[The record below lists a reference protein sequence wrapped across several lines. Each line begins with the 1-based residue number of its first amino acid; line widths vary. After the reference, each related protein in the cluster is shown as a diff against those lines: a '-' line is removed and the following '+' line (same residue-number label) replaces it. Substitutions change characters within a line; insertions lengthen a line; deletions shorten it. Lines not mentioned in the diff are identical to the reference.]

1 MIYQSEINKI
11 LYIKVLIL
19 VMFTKTINLQK
30 ACEVCGNNTYT
41 EDESGYYVCQ
51 TCGVVSQMRCADE
64 MEIDAFGLGLSKL
77 KSKNIDHNSS
87 DYDDVDD
94 NFDIDNGSVCN
105 SSMDDEN
112 ETNIYTNVNT
122 RQTSR
127 MGDNSSVW
135 SRKSSRSKNI
145 KIEKSLNE
153 ILLDGQRN
161 FQNIFNC
168 IGTEYGNKLNEEEK
182 KELIETTKG
191 NWFNYIKNEYEIQEN
206 NENSL
211 FGRGRRINLKVA
223 RSRTNTI
230 DEVENKNYF
239 ASKSLDTKKIKRKIK
254 EQMKTRR
261 VKSRNVLYAYDNEEE
276 NKNTTRKELY
286 KKFIEEY
293 DQVVNFIRT
302 DDVIREKCKL
312 NNFDLSKVSHT
323 ISYEQIIK
331 ICIMLNINLSQ
342 SDKNSFEDLIHKIF
356 LSQSLNYQTTHSY
369 TFDSQKSTLT
379 GDFYLSILYRS
390 FNSLR
395 KFPLV
400 SYELENKFKS
410 FDTIRTLNISDLKMF
425 RYFNY
430 VKYIKLINE
439 IDKTDIFLFHRAELI
454 LKYII
459 IDILNCKQEFFD
471 MCVGILNKIKPRVI
485 KFMGKIY
492 AIEHICLGVF
502 LFALKVFY
510 GLNDLPYLGL
520 FSALIK
526 SNGLRF
532 NNDLVNQFVD
542 VYDKFTKDDK
552 ICDVYRNNKTQLD
565 VINRLNELCEKEE
578 DNQIITVNLKLKQ
591 NYSKEYKEKYLKI
604 YDECILRDVENS
616 YSLKNI
622 KELQTK
628 FMKFKSKNAPSSN
641 APTFKV
647 KFSEK
652 FLKKQ
657 KTHNIEKNSNKLN
670 SFFTEEIDFYKTLDD
685 PTDVE
690 FPLPCDTYVRYQR
703 HAHKFEGVDYKS
715 GELVMLYFISK
726 YFKVDFS
733 SLKSLMKFTERV
745 MENEP
750 EDA

>member
-1 MIYQSEINKI
+1 
-11 LYIKVLIL
+11 
-19 VMFTKTINLQK
+19 MFTKTINLQK

-87 DYDDVDD
+87 DYDDVDE
-94 NFDIDNGSVCN
+94 NFDLDNGSVCN

-127 MGDNSSVW
+127 AGDNSSVW

-161 FQNIFNC
+161 FQNIFNTL
-168 IGTEYGNKLNEEEK
+168 GAEFGGKLSQEEK
-182 KELIETTKG
+182 KELIETTKE
-191 NWFNYIKNEYEIQEN
+191 NWFDYIKNEYDIQEN

-211 FGRGRRINLKVA
+211 FGRGRRMNLKVA

-239 ASKSLDTKKIKRKIK
+239 ASKSLDAKKTKRKIK
-254 EQMKTRR
+254 EQMRTRR
-261 VKSRNVLYAYDNEEE
+261 VKSRNVLCAYDNEDDT
-276 NKNTTRKELY
+276 KNTSRKELY

-312 NNFDLSKVSHT
+312 SNFDLSKVTHT

-369 TFDSQKSTLT
+369 SFDSQRSTLT

-410 FDTIRTLNISDLKMF
+410 FDSIRSLSISDLKMF

-430 VKYIKLINE
+430 EKYIKLINQ
-439 IDKTDIFLFHRAELI
+439 IDKNDFFLFHRAELI

-471 MCVGILNKIKPRVI
+471 MCVRILNKIKPRVI

-502 LFALKVFY
+502 LFALKIFY
-510 GLNDLPYLGL
+510 GLNDLPYLSL
-520 FSALIK
+520 FSALVK
-526 SNGLRF
+526 NNNFSF
-532 NNDLVNQFVD
+532 NNDLVNKFID
-542 VYDKFTKDDK
+542 AYDKITKGDK
-552 ICDVYRNNKTQLD
+552 LCDVYRNNRTQID
-565 VINRLNELCEKEE
+565 VINRLNELSEKKE
-578 DNQIITVNLKLKQ
+578 DNEILTVNVQLKK
-591 NYSKEYKEKYLKI
+591 NFTNEFKEKYLKI
-604 YDECILRDVENS
+604 YYECILRDVENS

-622 KELQTK
+622 NELHSK
-628 FMKFKSKNAPSSN
+628 FMKFKTKQAPSLLK
-641 APTFKV
+641 PTFKV

-652 FLKKQ
+652 FLKKKQ
-657 KTHNIEKNSNKLN
+657 SRSTVNNSNKIN
-670 SFFTEEIDFYKTLDD
+670 SFFSEEIDFYNTL
-685 PTDVE
+685 TDSTEVE

-703 HAHKFEGVDYKS
+703 HAHKFEGVDYKN
-715 GELVMLYFISK
+715 GELVMMYFISK

-733 SLKSLMKFTERV
+733 SLKSLLKFTERV

-750 EDA
+750 EEA

>member
-1 MIYQSEINKI
+1 
-11 LYIKVLIL
+11 
-19 VMFTKTINLQK
+19 MFTKTINLQK

-87 DYDDVDD
+87 DYDDVDE
-94 NFDIDNGSVCN
+94 NFDLDNGSVCN

-127 MGDNSSVW
+127 AGDNSSVW

-145 KIEKSLNE
+145 KVEKSVNE

-161 FQNIFNC
+161 FQNIFNALAA
-168 IGTEYGNKLNEEEK
+168 EYEEKLNQEEK
-182 KELIETTKG
+182 KELIETTKA
-191 NWFNYIKNEYEIQEN
+191 NWFDFIKNEYDIQEN

-239 ASKSLDTKKIKRKIK
+239 ASKSLDAKKTKRKIK
-254 EQMKTRR
+254 EQMRTRR
-261 VKSRNVLYAYDNEEE
+261 VKSRNVLCAYDNEDES
-276 NKNTTRKELY
+276 KTTSRKELY

-312 NNFDLSKVSHT
+312 SNFDLSKVTHT

-369 TFDSQKSTLT
+369 SFDSQRSTLT

-410 FDTIRTLNISDLKMF
+410 FDSIRSLSISDLKMF

-430 VKYIKLINE
+430 EKYIKLINQ
-439 IDKTDIFLFHRAELI
+439 IDKNDFFLFHRAELI

-471 MCVGILNKIKPRVI
+471 MCVRILNKIKPRVI

-502 LFALKVFY
+502 LFALKLFY
-510 GLNDLPYLGL
+510 GLNDLPYLSL
-520 FSALIK
+520 FSALVK
-526 SNGLRF
+526 KNNFAF
-532 NNDLVNQFVD
+532 NNDLVNNFID
-542 VYDKFTKDDK
+542 VYDRTTKEDK
-552 ICDVYRNNKTQLD
+552 LCDVYRNNSTQID
-565 VINRLNELCEKEE
+565 VINRLNELSEKKE
-578 DNQIITVNLKLKQ
+578 DNELLTVNMQLKK
-591 NYSKEYKEKYLKI
+591 NFTNEFKEKYLKI
-604 YDECILRDVENS
+604 YYECILRDVENS

-622 KELQTK
+622 NELHSK
-628 FMKFKSKNAPSSN
+628 FMKFKTKQAPSNQPSL
-641 APTFKV
+641 KV

-652 FLKKQ
+652 FLQKK
-657 KTHNIEKNSNKLN
+657 KSHSTVNKSNKLN
-670 SFFTEEIDFYKTLDD
+670 SFFSEEIDFYKTLTD
-685 PTDVE
+685 PKEVE

-703 HAHKFEGVDYKS
+703 HAHKFEGVDYKN
-715 GELVMLYFISK
+715 GELVMMYFISK

-733 SLKSLMKFTERV
+733 SLKSLLKFTERV

>member
-1 MIYQSEINKI
+1 
-11 LYIKVLIL
+11 
-19 VMFTKTINLQK
+19 MFTKTINLQK

-87 DYDDVDD
+87 DYDDVDE
-94 NFDIDNGSVCN
+94 NFDLDNGSVCN

-127 MGDNSSVW
+127 AGDNSSVW

-161 FQNIFNC
+161 FQNIFNTL
-168 IGTEYGNKLNEEEK
+168 GAEFGGKLSQEEK
-182 KELIETTKG
+182 KELIETTKE
-191 NWFNYIKNEYEIQEN
+191 NWFDYIKNEYDIQEN

-211 FGRGRRINLKVA
+211 FGRGRRMNLKVA

-239 ASKSLDTKKIKRKIK
+239 ASKSLDAKKTKRKIK
-254 EQMKTRR
+254 EQMITRR
-261 VKSRNVLYAYDNEEE
+261 VKSRNVLCAYDNEDDT
-276 NKNTTRKELY
+276 KNTSRKELY

-312 NNFDLSKVSHT
+312 SNFDLSKVTHT

-369 TFDSQKSTLT
+369 SFDSQRSTLT

-410 FDTIRTLNISDLKMF
+410 FDSIRSLSISDLKMF

-430 VKYIKLINE
+430 EKYIKLINQ
-439 IDKTDIFLFHRAELI
+439 IDKNDFFLFHRAELI

-471 MCVGILNKIKPRVI
+471 MCVRILNKIKPRVI

-502 LFALKVFY
+502 LFALKIFY
-510 GLNDLPYLGL
+510 GLNDLPYLSL
-520 FSALIK
+520 FSALVK
-526 SNGLRF
+526 NNNFSF
-532 NNDLVNQFVD
+532 NNDLVNKFID
-542 VYDKFTKDDK
+542 AYDKRTKGDK
-552 ICDVYRNNKTQLD
+552 LCDVYRNNRTQID
-565 VINRLNELCEKEE
+565 VINRLNELSEKKE
-578 DNQIITVNLKLKQ
+578 DNEILTVNVQLKK
-591 NYSKEYKEKYLKI
+591 NFTNEFKEKYLKI
-604 YDECILRDVENS
+604 YYECILRDVENS

-622 KELQTK
+622 NELHSK
-628 FMKFKSKNAPSSN
+628 FMKFKTKQAPSLFQ
-641 APTFKV
+641 PTFKV

-652 FLKKQ
+652 FLKKKQ
-657 KTHNIEKNSNKLN
+657 SRSTVNNSNKIN
-670 SFFTEEIDFYKTLDD
+670 SFFSEEIDFYNTL
-685 PTDVE
+685 TDSTEVE

-703 HAHKFEGVDYKS
+703 HAHKFEGVDYKN
-715 GELVMLYFISK
+715 GELVMMYFISK

-733 SLKSLMKFTERV
+733 SLKSLLKFTERV

-750 EDA
+750 EEA

>member
-1 MIYQSEINKI
+1 
-11 LYIKVLIL
+11 
-19 VMFTKTINLQK
+19 MFTKTINLQK

-87 DYDDVDD
+87 DYDDVDE
-94 NFDIDNGSVCN
+94 NFDLDNGSVCN

-127 MGDNSSVW
+127 AGDNSSVW

-161 FQNIFNC
+161 FQNIFNTL
-168 IGTEYGNKLNEEEK
+168 GAEFGGKLSQEEK
-182 KELIETTKG
+182 KELIETTKE
-191 NWFNYIKNEYEIQEN
+191 NWFDYIKNEYDIQEN

-211 FGRGRRINLKVA
+211 FGRGRRMNLKVA

-239 ASKSLDTKKIKRKIK
+239 ASKSLDAKKTKRKIK
-254 EQMKTRR
+254 EQMITRR
-261 VKSRNVLYAYDNEEE
+261 VKSRNVLCAYDNEDDT
-276 NKNTTRKELY
+276 KNTSRKELY

-312 NNFDLSKVSHT
+312 SNFDLSKVTHT

-369 TFDSQKSTLT
+369 SFDSQRSTLT

-410 FDTIRTLNISDLKMF
+410 FDSIRSLSISDLKMF

-430 VKYIKLINE
+430 EKYIKLINQ
-439 IDKTDIFLFHRAELI
+439 IDKNDFFLFHRAELI

-471 MCVGILNKIKPRVI
+471 MCVRILNKIKPRVI

-502 LFALKVFY
+502 LFALKIFY
-510 GLNDLPYLGL
+510 GLNDLPYLSL
-520 FSALIK
+520 FSALVK
-526 SNGLRF
+526 NNNFSF
-532 NNDLVNQFVD
+532 NNDLVNKFID
-542 VYDKFTKDDK
+542 AYDKITKGDK
-552 ICDVYRNNKTQLD
+552 LCDVYRNNRTQID
-565 VINRLNELCEKEE
+565 VINRLNELSEKKE
-578 DNQIITVNLKLKQ
+578 DNEILTVNVQLKK
-591 NYSKEYKEKYLKI
+591 NFTNEFKEKYLKI
-604 YDECILRDVENS
+604 YYECILRDVENS

-622 KELQTK
+622 NELHSK
-628 FMKFKSKNAPSSN
+628 FMKFKTKQAPSLFQ
-641 APTFKV
+641 PTFKV

-652 FLKKQ
+652 FLKKKQ
-657 KTHNIEKNSNKLN
+657 SRSTVNNSNKIN
-670 SFFTEEIDFYKTLDD
+670 SFFSEEIDFYNTL
-685 PTDVE
+685 TDSTEVE

-703 HAHKFEGVDYKS
+703 HAHKFEGVDYKN
-715 GELVMLYFISK
+715 GELVMMYFISK

-733 SLKSLMKFTERV
+733 SLKSLLKFTERV

-750 EDA
+750 EEA

>member
-1 MIYQSEINKI
+1 
-11 LYIKVLIL
+11 
-19 VMFTKTINLQK
+19 MFTKTINLQK

-87 DYDDVDD
+87 DYDDVDE
-94 NFDIDNGSVCN
+94 NFDLDNGSVCN

-127 MGDNSSVW
+127 AGDNSSVW

-161 FQNIFNC
+161 FQNIFNTL
-168 IGTEYGNKLNEEEK
+168 GAEFGGKLSQEEK
-182 KELIETTKG
+182 KELIETTKE
-191 NWFNYIKNEYEIQEN
+191 NWFDYIKNEYDIQEN

-211 FGRGRRINLKVA
+211 FGRGRRMNLKVA

-239 ASKSLDTKKIKRKIK
+239 ASKSLDAKKTKRKIK
-254 EQMKTRR
+254 EQMITRR
-261 VKSRNVLYAYDNEEE
+261 VKSRNVLCAYDNEDDT
-276 NKNTTRKELY
+276 KNTSRKELY

-312 NNFDLSKVSHT
+312 SNFDLSKVTHT

-369 TFDSQKSTLT
+369 SFDSQRSTLT

-410 FDTIRTLNISDLKMF
+410 FDSIRSLSISDLKMF

-430 VKYIKLINE
+430 EKYIKLINQ
-439 IDKTDIFLFHRAELI
+439 IDKNDFFLFHRAELI

-471 MCVGILNKIKPRVI
+471 MCVRILNKIKPRVI

-502 LFALKVFY
+502 LFALKIFY
-510 GLNDLPYLGL
+510 GLNDLPYLSL
-520 FSALIK
+520 FSALVK
-526 SNGLRF
+526 NNNFSF
-532 NNDLVNQFVD
+532 NNDLVNKFID
-542 VYDKFTKDDK
+542 AYDKITKGDK
-552 ICDVYRNNKTQLD
+552 LCDVYRNNRTQID
-565 VINRLNELCEKEE
+565 VVNRLNELSEKKE
-578 DNQIITVNLKLKQ
+578 DNEILTVNVQLKK
-591 NYSKEYKEKYLKI
+591 NFTNEFKEKYLKI
-604 YDECILRDVENS
+604 YYECILRDVENS

-622 KELQTK
+622 NELHSK
-628 FMKFKSKNAPSSN
+628 FMKFKTKQAPSLFQ
-641 APTFKV
+641 PTFKV

-652 FLKKQ
+652 FLKKKQ
-657 KTHNIEKNSNKLN
+657 SRSTVNNSNKIN
-670 SFFTEEIDFYKTLDD
+670 SFFSEEIDFYNTL
-685 PTDVE
+685 TDSTEVE

-703 HAHKFEGVDYKS
+703 HAHKFEGVDYKN
-715 GELVMLYFISK
+715 GELVMMYFISK

-733 SLKSLMKFTERV
+733 SLKSLLKFTERV

-750 EDA
+750 EEA

>member
-1 MIYQSEINKI
+1 
-11 LYIKVLIL
+11 
-19 VMFTKTINLQK
+19 MFTKTINLQK

-87 DYDDVDD
+87 DYDDVDE
-94 NFDIDNGSVCN
+94 NFDLDNGSVCN

-127 MGDNSSVW
+127 AGDNSSVW

-161 FQNIFNC
+161 FQNIFNTL
-168 IGTEYGNKLNEEEK
+168 GAEFGGKLSQEEK
-182 KELIETTKG
+182 KELIETTKE
-191 NWFNYIKNEYEIQEN
+191 NWFDYIKNEYDIQEN

-211 FGRGRRINLKVA
+211 FGRGRRMNLKVA

-239 ASKSLDTKKIKRKIK
+239 ASKSLDAKKTKRKIK
-254 EQMKTRR
+254 EQMITRR
-261 VKSRNVLYAYDNEEE
+261 VKSRNVLCAYDNEDDT
-276 NKNTTRKELY
+276 KNTSRKELY

-312 NNFDLSKVSHT
+312 SNFDLSKVTHT

-369 TFDSQKSTLT
+369 SFDSQRSTLT

-410 FDTIRTLNISDLKMF
+410 FDSIRSLSISDLKMF

-430 VKYIKLINE
+430 EKYIKLINQ
-439 IDKTDIFLFHRAELI
+439 IDKNDFFLFHRAELI

-471 MCVGILNKIKPRVI
+471 MCVRILNKIKPRVI

-502 LFALKVFY
+502 LFALKIFY
-510 GLNDLPYLGL
+510 GLNDLPYLSL
-520 FSALIK
+520 FSALVK
-526 SNGLRF
+526 NNNFSF
-532 NNDLVNQFVD
+532 NNDLVNKFID
-542 VYDKFTKDDK
+542 AYDKITKGDK
-552 ICDVYRNNKTQLD
+552 LCDVYRNNRTQID
-565 VINRLNELCEKEE
+565 VINRLNELSEKKE
-578 DNQIITVNLKLKQ
+578 DNEILTVNVQLKK
-591 NYSKEYKEKYLKI
+591 NFTNEFKEKYLKI
-604 YDECILRDVENS
+604 YYECILRDVENS

-622 KELQTK
+622 NELHSK
-628 FMKFKSKNAPSSN
+628 FMKFKTKQAPSLIQ
-641 APTFKV
+641 PTFKV

-652 FLKKQ
+652 FLKKKQ
-657 KTHNIEKNSNKLN
+657 SRSTVNNSNKIN
-670 SFFTEEIDFYKTLDD
+670 SFFSEEIDFYNTL
-685 PTDVE
+685 TDSTEVE

-703 HAHKFEGVDYKS
+703 HAHKFEGVDYKN
-715 GELVMLYFISK
+715 GELVMMYFISK

-733 SLKSLMKFTERV
+733 SLKSLLKFTERV

-750 EDA
+750 EEA

>member
-1 MIYQSEINKI
+1 
-11 LYIKVLIL
+11 
-19 VMFTKTINLQK
+19 MFTKTINLQK

-87 DYDDVDD
+87 DYDDVDE
-94 NFDIDNGSVCN
+94 NFDLDNGSVCN

-127 MGDNSSVW
+127 AGDNSSVW

-161 FQNIFNC
+161 FQNIFNTL
-168 IGTEYGNKLNEEEK
+168 GAEFGGKLSQEEK
-182 KELIETTKG
+182 KELIETTKE
-191 NWFNYIKNEYEIQEN
+191 NWFDYIKNEYDIQEN

-211 FGRGRRINLKVA
+211 FGRGRRMNLKVA

-239 ASKSLDTKKIKRKIK
+239 ASKSLDAKKTKRKIK
-254 EQMKTRR
+254 EQMITRR
-261 VKSRNVLYAYDNEEE
+261 VKSRNVLCAYDNEDDT
-276 NKNTTRKELY
+276 KNTSRKELY

-312 NNFDLSKVSHT
+312 SNFDLSKVTHT

-369 TFDSQKSTLT
+369 SFDSQRSTLT

-410 FDTIRTLNISDLKMF
+410 FDSIRSLSISDLKMF

-430 VKYIKLINE
+430 EKYIKLINQ
-439 IDKTDIFLFHRAELI
+439 IDKNDFFLFHRAELI

-471 MCVGILNKIKPRVI
+471 MCVRILNKIKPRVI

-502 LFALKVFY
+502 LFALKIFY
-510 GLNDLPYLGL
+510 GLNDLPYLSL
-520 FSALIK
+520 FSALVK
-526 SNGLRF
+526 NNNFSF
-532 NNDLVNQFVD
+532 NNDLVNKFID
-542 VYDKFTKDDK
+542 AYDKITKGDK
-552 ICDVYRNNKTQLD
+552 FCDVYRNNRTQID
-565 VINRLNELCEKEE
+565 VINRLNELSEKKE
-578 DNQIITVNLKLKQ
+578 DNEILTVNVQLKK
-591 NYSKEYKEKYLKI
+591 NFTNEFKEKYLKI
-604 YDECILRDVENS
+604 YYECILRDVENS

-622 KELQTK
+622 NELHSK
-628 FMKFKSKNAPSSN
+628 FMKFKTKQAPSLFQ
-641 APTFKV
+641 PTFKV

-652 FLKKQ
+652 FLKKKQ
-657 KTHNIEKNSNKLN
+657 SRSTVNNSNKIN
-670 SFFTEEIDFYKTLDD
+670 SFFSEEIDFYNTL
-685 PTDVE
+685 TDSTEVE

-703 HAHKFEGVDYKS
+703 HAHKFEGVDYKN
-715 GELVMLYFISK
+715 GELVMMYFISK

-733 SLKSLMKFTERV
+733 SLKSLLKFTERV

-750 EDA
+750 EEA

>member
-1 MIYQSEINKI
+1 
-11 LYIKVLIL
+11 
-19 VMFTKTINLQK
+19 MFTKTINLQK

-87 DYDDVDD
+87 DYDDVDE
-94 NFDIDNGSVCN
+94 NFDLDNGSVCN

-127 MGDNSSVW
+127 AGDNSSVW

-145 KIEKSLNE
+145 KVEKSVNE

-161 FQNIFNC
+161 FQNIFNALAA
-168 IGTEYGNKLNEEEK
+168 EYREKLNQEEK
-182 KELIETTKG
+182 KELIETTKA
-191 NWFNYIKNEYEIQEN
+191 NWFDFIKNEYDIQEN

-230 DEVENKNYF
+230 DEVENKDYF
-239 ASKSLDTKKIKRKIK
+239 ASKSLDAKKTKRKIK
-254 EQMKTRR
+254 EQMRTRR
-261 VKSRNVLYAYDNEEE
+261 VKSRNVLCAYDNEDES
-276 NKNTTRKELY
+276 KTTSRKELY

-312 NNFDLSKVSHT
+312 SNFDLSKVTHT

-369 TFDSQKSTLT
+369 SFDSQRSTLT
-379 GDFYLSILYRS
+379 GDFYLSILYRA

-410 FDTIRTLNISDLKMF
+410 FDSIRSLSISDLKMF

-430 VKYIKLINE
+430 EKYIKLINQ
-439 IDKTDIFLFHRAELI
+439 IDKNDFFLFHRAELI

-471 MCVGILNKIKPRVI
+471 MCVRILNKIKPRVI

-502 LFALKVFY
+502 LFALKLFY
-510 GLNDLPYLGL
+510 GLNDLPYLSL
-520 FSALIK
+520 FSALVK
-526 SNGLRF
+526 KNNFAF
-532 NNDLVNQFVD
+532 NNDLVNNFID
-542 VYDKFTKDDK
+542 VYDRTTKEDK
-552 ICDVYRNNKTQLD
+552 LCDVYRNNSTQID
-565 VINRLNELCEKEE
+565 VINRLNELSEKKE
-578 DNQIITVNLKLKQ
+578 DNELLTVNMQLKK
-591 NYSKEYKEKYLKI
+591 NFTNEFKEKYLKI
-604 YDECILRDVENS
+604 YYECILRDVENS

-622 KELQTK
+622 NELHSK
-628 FMKFKSKNAPSSN
+628 FMKFKTKQAPSNQPSL
-641 APTFKV
+641 KV

-652 FLKKQ
+652 FLQKK
-657 KTHNIEKNSNKLN
+657 KSHSTVNKSNKLN
-670 SFFTEEIDFYKTLDD
+670 SFFSEEIDFYKTLTD
-685 PTDVE
+685 PKEVE

-703 HAHKFEGVDYKS
+703 HAHKFEGVDYKN
-715 GELVMLYFISK
+715 GELVMMYFISK

-733 SLKSLMKFTERV
+733 SLKSLLKFTERV
-745 MENEP
+745 MENEL

>member
-1 MIYQSEINKI
+1 
-11 LYIKVLIL
+11 
-19 VMFTKTINLQK
+19 MFTKTINLQK

-87 DYDDVDD
+87 DYDDVDE
-94 NFDIDNGSVCN
+94 NFDLDNGSVCN

-112 ETNIYTNVNT
+112 ETNIYTSVNT

-127 MGDNSSVW
+127 AGDNSSVW

-161 FQNIFNC
+161 FQNIFNTL
-168 IGTEYGNKLNEEEK
+168 GAEFGGKLSQEEK
-182 KELIETTKG
+182 KELIETTKE
-191 NWFNYIKNEYEIQEN
+191 NWFDYIKNEYDIQEN

-211 FGRGRRINLKVA
+211 FGRGRRMNLKVA

-239 ASKSLDTKKIKRKIK
+239 ASKSLDAKKTKRKIK
-254 EQMKTRR
+254 EQMITRR
-261 VKSRNVLYAYDNEEE
+261 VKSRNVLCAYDNEDDT
-276 NKNTTRKELY
+276 KNTSRKELY

-312 NNFDLSKVSHT
+312 SNFDLSKVTHT

-369 TFDSQKSTLT
+369 SFDSQRSTLT

-410 FDTIRTLNISDLKMF
+410 FDSIRSLSISDLKMF

-430 VKYIKLINE
+430 EKYIKLINQ
-439 IDKTDIFLFHRAELI
+439 IDKNDFFLFHRAELI

-471 MCVGILNKIKPRVI
+471 MCVRILNKIKPRVI

-502 LFALKVFY
+502 LFALKIFY
-510 GLNDLPYLGL
+510 GLNDLPYLSL
-520 FSALIK
+520 FSALVK
-526 SNGLRF
+526 NNNFSF
-532 NNDLVNQFVD
+532 NNDLVNKFID
-542 VYDKFTKDDK
+542 AYDKITKGDK
-552 ICDVYRNNKTQLD
+552 LCDVYRNNRTQID
-565 VINRLNELCEKEE
+565 VINRLNELSEKKE
-578 DNQIITVNLKLKQ
+578 DNEILTVNVQLKK
-591 NYSKEYKEKYLKI
+591 NFTNEFKEKYLKI
-604 YDECILRDVENS
+604 YYECILRDVENS

-622 KELQTK
+622 NELHSK
-628 FMKFKSKNAPSSN
+628 FMKFKTKQTPSLFQ
-641 APTFKV
+641 PTFKV

-652 FLKKQ
+652 FLKKKQ
-657 KTHNIEKNSNKLN
+657 SRSTVNNSNKIN
-670 SFFTEEIDFYKTLDD
+670 SFFSEEIDFYNTL
-685 PTDVE
+685 TDSTEVE

-703 HAHKFEGVDYKS
+703 HAHKFEGVDYKN
-715 GELVMLYFISK
+715 GELVMMYFISK

-733 SLKSLMKFTERV
+733 SLKSLLKFTERV

-750 EDA
+750 EEA

>member
-1 MIYQSEINKI
+1 
-11 LYIKVLIL
+11 
-19 VMFTKTINLQK
+19 MFTKTINLQK

-87 DYDDVDD
+87 DYDDVDE
-94 NFDIDNGSVCN
+94 NFDLDNGSVCN

-127 MGDNSSVW
+127 AGDNSSVW

-161 FQNIFNC
+161 FQNIFNTL
-168 IGTEYGNKLNEEEK
+168 GAEFGGKLSQEEK
-182 KELIETTKG
+182 KELIETTKE
-191 NWFNYIKNEYEIQEN
+191 NWFDYIKNEYDIQEN

-211 FGRGRRINLKVA
+211 FGRGRRMNLKVA

-239 ASKSLDTKKIKRKIK
+239 ASKSLDAKKTKRKIK
-254 EQMKTRR
+254 EQMITRR
-261 VKSRNVLYAYDNEEE
+261 VKSRNVLCAYDNEDDT
-276 NKNTTRKELY
+276 KNTSRKELY

-312 NNFDLSKVSHT
+312 SNFDLSKVTHT

-369 TFDSQKSTLT
+369 SFDSQRSTLT

-410 FDTIRTLNISDLKMF
+410 FDSIRSLSISDLKMF

-430 VKYIKLINE
+430 EKYIKLINQ
-439 IDKTDIFLFHRAELI
+439 IDKNDFFLFHRAELI

-471 MCVGILNKIKPRVI
+471 MCVRILNKIKPRVI

-502 LFALKVFY
+502 LFALKIFY
-510 GLNDLPYLGL
+510 GLNDLPYLSL
-520 FSALIK
+520 FSALVK
-526 SNGLRF
+526 NNNFSF
-532 NNDLVNQFVD
+532 NNDLVNKFID
-542 VYDKFTKDDK
+542 AYDKITKGDK
-552 ICDVYRNNKTQLD
+552 LCDVYRNNRTQID
-565 VINRLNELCEKEE
+565 VINRLNELSEKKE
-578 DNQIITVNLKLKQ
+578 DNEILTVNVQLKK
-591 NYSKEYKEKYLKI
+591 NFTNEFKEKYLKI
-604 YDECILRDVENS
+604 YYECILRDVENS

-622 KELQTK
+622 HELHSK
-628 FMKFKSKNAPSSN
+628 FMKFKTKQTPSLFQ
-641 APTFKV
+641 PTFKV
-647 KFSEK
+647 KFGEK
-652 FLKKQ
+652 FLKKKQ
-657 KTHNIEKNSNKLN
+657 SRSTVNNSNKIN
-670 SFFTEEIDFYKTLDD
+670 SFFSEEIDFYNTL
-685 PTDVE
+685 TDSTEVE

-703 HAHKFEGVDYKS
+703 HAHKFEGVDYKN
-715 GELVMLYFISK
+715 GELVMMYFISK

-733 SLKSLMKFTERV
+733 SLKSLLKFTERV

-750 EDA
+750 EEA

>member
-1 MIYQSEINKI
+1 
-11 LYIKVLIL
+11 
-19 VMFTKTINLQK
+19 MFTKTINLQK

-87 DYDDVDD
+87 DYDDVDE
-94 NFDIDNGSVCN
+94 NFDLDNGSVCN

-127 MGDNSSVW
+127 AGDNSSVW

-161 FQNIFNC
+161 FQNIFNTL
-168 IGTEYGNKLNEEEK
+168 GAEFGGKLSQEEK
-182 KELIETTKG
+182 KELIETTKE
-191 NWFNYIKNEYEIQEN
+191 NWFDYIKNEYDIQEN

-211 FGRGRRINLKVA
+211 FGRGRRMNLKVA

-239 ASKSLDTKKIKRKIK
+239 ASKSLDAKKTKRKIK
-254 EQMKTRR
+254 EQMITRR
-261 VKSRNVLYAYDNEEE
+261 VKSRNVLCAYDNEDDT
-276 NKNTTRKELY
+276 KNTSRKELY

-312 NNFDLSKVSHT
+312 SNFDLSKVTHT

-369 TFDSQKSTLT
+369 SFDSQRSTLT

-410 FDTIRTLNISDLKMF
+410 FDSIRSLSISDLKMF

-430 VKYIKLINE
+430 EKYIKLINQ
-439 IDKTDIFLFHRAELI
+439 IDKNDFFLFHRAELI

-471 MCVGILNKIKPRVI
+471 MCVRILNKIKPRVI

-502 LFALKVFY
+502 LFALKIFY
-510 GLNDLPYLGL
+510 GLNDLPYLSL
-520 FSALIK
+520 FSALVK
-526 SNGLRF
+526 NNNFSF
-532 NNDLVNQFVD
+532 NNDLVNKFID
-542 VYDKFTKDDK
+542 AYDKITKGDK
-552 ICDVYRNNKTQLD
+552 LCDVYRNNRTQID
-565 VINRLNELCEKEE
+565 VINRLNELSEKKE
-578 DNQIITVNLKLKQ
+578 DNEILTVNVQLKK
-591 NYSKEYKEKYLKI
+591 NFTNEFKEKYLKI
-604 YDECILRDVENS
+604 YYECILRDVENS

-622 KELQTK
+622 HELHSK
-628 FMKFKSKNAPSSN
+628 FMKFKTKQTPSLFQ
-641 APTFKV
+641 PTFKV

-652 FLKKQ
+652 FLKKKQ
-657 KTHNIEKNSNKLN
+657 SRSTVNNSNKIN
-670 SFFTEEIDFYKTLDD
+670 SFFSEEIDFYNTL
-685 PTDVE
+685 TDSTEVE

-703 HAHKFEGVDYKS
+703 HAHKFEGVDYKN
-715 GELVMLYFISK
+715 GELVMMYFISK

-733 SLKSLMKFTERV
+733 SLKSLLKFTERV

-750 EDA
+750 EEA

>member
-1 MIYQSEINKI
+1 
-11 LYIKVLIL
+11 
-19 VMFTKTINLQK
+19 MFTKTINLQK

-87 DYDDVDD
+87 DYDDVDE
-94 NFDIDNGSVCN
+94 NFDLDNGSVCN

-127 MGDNSSVW
+127 AGDNSSVW

-161 FQNIFNC
+161 FQNIFNTL
-168 IGTEYGNKLNEEEK
+168 GAEFGGKLSQEEK
-182 KELIETTKG
+182 KELIETTKE
-191 NWFNYIKNEYEIQEN
+191 NWFDYIKNEYDIQEN

-211 FGRGRRINLKVA
+211 FGRGRRMNLKVA

-239 ASKSLDTKKIKRKIK
+239 ASKSLDAKKTKRKIK
-254 EQMKTRR
+254 EQMITRR
-261 VKSRNVLYAYDNEEE
+261 VKSRNVLCAYDNEDDT
-276 NKNTTRKELY
+276 KNTSRKELY

-312 NNFDLSKVSHT
+312 SNFDLSKVTHT

-369 TFDSQKSTLT
+369 SFDSQRSTLT

-410 FDTIRTLNISDLKMF
+410 FDSIRSLSISDLKMF

-430 VKYIKLINE
+430 EKYIKLINQ
-439 IDKTDIFLFHRAELI
+439 IDKNDFFLFHRAELI

-471 MCVGILNKIKPRVI
+471 MCVRILNKIKPRVI

-502 LFALKVFY
+502 LFALKIFY
-510 GLNDLPYLGL
+510 GLNDLPYLSL
-520 FSALIK
+520 FSALVK
-526 SNGLRF
+526 NNNFSF
-532 NNDLVNQFVD
+532 NNDLVNKFID
-542 VYDKFTKDDK
+542 AYDKITKGDK
-552 ICDVYRNNKTQLD
+552 LCDVYRNNRTQID
-565 VINRLNELCEKEE
+565 VVNRLNELSEKKE
-578 DNQIITVNLKLKQ
+578 DNEILTVNVQLKK
-591 NYSKEYKEKYLKI
+591 NFTNEFKEKYLKI
-604 YDECILRDVENS
+604 YYECILRDVENS

-622 KELQTK
+622 NELHSK
-628 FMKFKSKNAPSSN
+628 FMKFKTKQAPSLFQ
-641 APTFKV
+641 PTFKV

-652 FLKKQ
+652 FLKKKQ
-657 KTHNIEKNSNKLN
+657 SRSTVNNSNKIN
-670 SFFTEEIDFYKTLDD
+670 SFFSEEIDFYNTL
-685 PTDVE
+685 TDSTEVE

-703 HAHKFEGVDYKS
+703 HAHKFEGVDYKN
-715 GELVMLYFISK
+715 GELIMMYFISR

-733 SLKSLMKFTERV
+733 SLKSLLKFTERV

-750 EDA
+750 EEA

>member
-1 MIYQSEINKI
+1 
-11 LYIKVLIL
+11 
-19 VMFTKTINLQK
+19 MFTKTINLQK

-87 DYDDVDD
+87 DYDDVDE
-94 NFDIDNGSVCN
+94 NFDLDNGSVCN

-127 MGDNSSVW
+127 AGDNSSVW

-161 FQNIFNC
+161 FQNIFNTL
-168 IGTEYGNKLNEEEK
+168 GAEFGGKLSQEEK
-182 KELIETTKG
+182 KELIETTKE
-191 NWFNYIKNEYEIQEN
+191 NWFDYIKNEYDIQEN

-211 FGRGRRINLKVA
+211 FGRGRRMNLKVA

-239 ASKSLDTKKIKRKIK
+239 ASKSLDAKKAKRKIK
-254 EQMKTRR
+254 EQMITRR
-261 VKSRNVLYAYDNEEE
+261 VKSRNVLCAYDNEDDT
-276 NKNTTRKELY
+276 KNTSRKELY

-312 NNFDLSKVSHT
+312 SNFDLSKVTHT

-369 TFDSQKSTLT
+369 SFDSQRSTLT

-410 FDTIRTLNISDLKMF
+410 FDSIRSLSISDLKMF

-430 VKYIKLINE
+430 EKYIKLINQ
-439 IDKTDIFLFHRAELI
+439 IDKNDFFLFHRAELI

-471 MCVGILNKIKPRVI
+471 MCVRILNKIKPRVI

-502 LFALKVFY
+502 LFALKIFY
-510 GLNDLPYLGL
+510 GLNDLPYLSL
-520 FSALIK
+520 FSALVK
-526 SNGLRF
+526 NNNFSF
-532 NNDLVNQFVD
+532 NNDLVNKFID
-542 VYDKFTKDDK
+542 AYDKITKGDK
-552 ICDVYRNNKTQLD
+552 LCDVYRNNRTQID
-565 VINRLNELCEKEE
+565 VINRLNELSEKKE
-578 DNQIITVNLKLKQ
+578 DNEILTVNVQLKK
-591 NYSKEYKEKYLKI
+591 NFTNEFKEKYLKI
-604 YDECILRDVENS
+604 YYECILRDVENS

-622 KELQTK
+622 NELHSK
-628 FMKFKSKNAPSSN
+628 FMKFKTKQTPSLSQ
-641 APTFKV
+641 PTFKV

-652 FLKKQ
+652 FLKKKQ
-657 KTHNIEKNSNKLN
+657 SRSTVNNSNKIN
-670 SFFTEEIDFYKTLDD
+670 SFFSEEIDFYNTL
-685 PTDVE
+685 TDSTEVE

-703 HAHKFEGVDYKS
+703 HAHKFEGVDYKN
-715 GELVMLYFISK
+715 GELVMMYFISK

-733 SLKSLMKFTERV
+733 SLKSLLKFTERV

-750 EDA
+750 EEA

>member
-1 MIYQSEINKI
+1 
-11 LYIKVLIL
+11 
-19 VMFTKTINLQK
+19 MFTKTINLQK

-87 DYDDVDD
+87 DYDDVDE
-94 NFDIDNGSVCN
+94 NFDLDNGSVCN

-127 MGDNSSVW
+127 AGDNSSVW

-161 FQNIFNC
+161 FQNIFNTL
-168 IGTEYGNKLNEEEK
+168 GAEFGGKLSQEEK
-182 KELIETTKG
+182 KELIETTKE
-191 NWFNYIKNEYEIQEN
+191 NWFDYIKNEYDIQEN

-211 FGRGRRINLKVA
+211 FGRGRRMNLKVA

-239 ASKSLDTKKIKRKIK
+239 ASKSLDAKKTKRKIK
-254 EQMKTRR
+254 EQMITRR
-261 VKSRNVLYAYDNEEE
+261 VKSRNVLCAYDNEDDT
-276 NKNTTRKELY
+276 KNTSRKELY

-312 NNFDLSKVSHT
+312 SNFDLSKVTHT

-369 TFDSQKSTLT
+369 SFDSQRSTLT

-410 FDTIRTLNISDLKMF
+410 FDSIRSLSISDLKMF

-430 VKYIKLINE
+430 EKYIKLINQ
-439 IDKTDIFLFHRAELI
+439 IDKNDFFLFHRAELI

-471 MCVGILNKIKPRVI
+471 MCVRILNKIKPRVI

-502 LFALKVFY
+502 LFALKIFY
-510 GLNDLPYLGL
+510 GLNDLPYLSL
-520 FSALIK
+520 FSALVK
-526 SNGLRF
+526 NNNFSF
-532 NNDLVNQFVD
+532 NNDLVNKFID
-542 VYDKFTKDDK
+542 AYDKITKGDK
-552 ICDVYRNNKTQLD
+552 LCDVYRNNRTQID
-565 VINRLNELCEKEE
+565 VVNRLNELSEKKE
-578 DNQIITVNLKLKQ
+578 DNEILTVNVQLKK
-591 NYSKEYKEKYLKI
+591 NFTNEFKEKYLKI
-604 YDECILRDVENS
+604 YYECILRDVENS

-622 KELQTK
+622 NELHSK
-628 FMKFKSKNAPSSN
+628 FMKFKTKQTPSLFQ
-641 APTFKV
+641 PTFKV
-647 KFSEK
+647 KFGEK
-652 FLKKQ
+652 FLKKKQ
-657 KTHNIEKNSNKLN
+657 SRSTVNNSNKIN
-670 SFFTEEIDFYKTLDD
+670 SFFSEEIDFYNTL
-685 PTDVE
+685 TDSTEVE

-703 HAHKFEGVDYKS
+703 HAHKFEGVDYKN
-715 GELVMLYFISK
+715 GELVMMYFISK

-733 SLKSLMKFTERV
+733 SLKSLLKFTERV

-750 EDA
+750 EEA

>member
-1 MIYQSEINKI
+1 
-11 LYIKVLIL
+11 
-19 VMFTKTINLQK
+19 MFTKTIHLQK
-30 ACEVCGNNTYT
+30 ACEVCANNTYT

-87 DYDDVDD
+87 DYDDVDE
-94 NFDIDNGSVCN
+94 NFDLDNGSVCN

-127 MGDNSSVW
+127 AGDNSSVW

-161 FQNIFNC
+161 FQNIFNTL
-168 IGTEYGNKLNEEEK
+168 GAEFGGKLSQEEK
-182 KELIETTKG
+182 KELIETTKE
-191 NWFNYIKNEYEIQEN
+191 NWFDYIKNEYDIQEN

-211 FGRGRRINLKVA
+211 FGRGRRMNLKVA

-239 ASKSLDTKKIKRKIK
+239 ASKSLDAKKTKRKIK
-254 EQMKTRR
+254 EQMITRR
-261 VKSRNVLYAYDNEEE
+261 VKSRNVLCAYDNEDDT
-276 NKNTTRKELY
+276 KNTSRKELY

-312 NNFDLSKVSHT
+312 SNFDLSKVTHT

-369 TFDSQKSTLT
+369 SFDSQRSTLT

-410 FDTIRTLNISDLKMF
+410 FDSIRSLSISDLKMF

-430 VKYIKLINE
+430 EKYIKLINQ
-439 IDKTDIFLFHRAELI
+439 IDKNDFFLFHRAELI

-471 MCVGILNKIKPRVI
+471 MCVRILNKIKPRVI

-502 LFALKVFY
+502 LFALKIFY
-510 GLNDLPYLGL
+510 GLNDLPYLSL
-520 FSALIK
+520 FSALVK
-526 SNGLRF
+526 NNNFSF
-532 NNDLVNQFVD
+532 NNDLVNKFID
-542 VYDKFTKDDK
+542 AYDKITKGDK
-552 ICDVYRNNKTQLD
+552 LCDVYRNNRTQID
-565 VINRLNELCEKEE
+565 VINRLNELSEKKE
-578 DNQIITVNLKLKQ
+578 DNEILTVNVQLKK
-591 NYSKEYKEKYLKI
+591 NFTNEFKEKYLKI
-604 YDECILRDVENS
+604 YYECILRDVENS

-622 KELQTK
+622 NELHSK
-628 FMKFKSKNAPSSN
+628 FMKFKTKQAPSLFQ
-641 APTFKV
+641 PTFKV

-652 FLKKQ
+652 FLKKKQ
-657 KTHNIEKNSNKLN
+657 SRSTVNNSNKIN
-670 SFFTEEIDFYKTLDD
+670 SFFSEEIDFYNTL
-685 PTDVE
+685 TDSTEVE

-703 HAHKFEGVDYKS
+703 HAHKFEGVDYKN
-715 GELVMLYFISK
+715 GELVMMYFISK

-733 SLKSLMKFTERV
+733 SLKSLLKFTERV

-750 EDA
+750 EEA

>member
-1 MIYQSEINKI
+1 
-11 LYIKVLIL
+11 
-19 VMFTKTINLQK
+19 MFTKTINLQK

-87 DYDDVDD
+87 DYDDVDE
-94 NFDIDNGSVCN
+94 NFDLDNGSVCN

-127 MGDNSSVW
+127 AGDNSSVW

-161 FQNIFNC
+161 FQNIFNTL
-168 IGTEYGNKLNEEEK
+168 GAEFGGKLSQEEK
-182 KELIETTKG
+182 KELIETTKE
-191 NWFNYIKNEYEIQEN
+191 NWFDYIKNEYDIQEN

-211 FGRGRRINLKVA
+211 FGRGRRMNLKVA

-239 ASKSLDTKKIKRKIK
+239 ASKSLDAKKTKRKIK
-254 EQMKTRR
+254 EQMITRR
-261 VKSRNVLYAYDNEEE
+261 VKSRNVLCAYDNEDDT
-276 NKNTTRKELY
+276 KNTSRKELY

-312 NNFDLSKVSHT
+312 SNFDLSKVTHT

-369 TFDSQKSTLT
+369 SFDSQRSTLT

-410 FDTIRTLNISDLKMF
+410 FDSIRSLSISDLKMF

-430 VKYIKLINE
+430 EKYIKLINQ
-439 IDKTDIFLFHRAELI
+439 IDKNDFFLFHRAELI

-471 MCVGILNKIKPRVI
+471 MCVRILNKIKPRVI

-502 LFALKVFY
+502 LFALKIFY
-510 GLNDLPYLGL
+510 GLNDLPYLSL
-520 FSALIK
+520 FSALVK
-526 SNGLRF
+526 NNNFSF
-532 NNDLVNQFVD
+532 NNDLVNKFID
-542 VYDKFTKDDK
+542 AYDKITKGDK
-552 ICDVYRNNKTQLD
+552 FCDVYRNNRTQID
-565 VINRLNELCEKEE
+565 VINRLNELSEKKE
-578 DNQIITVNLKLKQ
+578 DNEILTVNVQLKK
-591 NYSKEYKEKYLKI
+591 NFTNEFKEKYLKI
-604 YDECILRDVENS
+604 YYECILRDVENS

-622 KELQTK
+622 NELHSK
-628 FMKFKSKNAPSSN
+628 FMKFKTKQTPSLFQ
-641 APTFKV
+641 PTFKV

-652 FLKKQ
+652 FLKKKQ
-657 KTHNIEKNSNKLN
+657 SRSTVNNSNKIN
-670 SFFTEEIDFYKTLDD
+670 SFFSEEIDFYNTL
-685 PTDVE
+685 TDSTEVE

-703 HAHKFEGVDYKS
+703 HAHKFEGVDYKN
-715 GELVMLYFISK
+715 GELVMMYFISK

-733 SLKSLMKFTERV
+733 SLKSLLKFTERV

-750 EDA
+750 EEA

>member
-1 MIYQSEINKI
+1 
-11 LYIKVLIL
+11 
-19 VMFTKTINLQK
+19 MFTKTINLQK

-87 DYDDVDD
+87 DYDDVDE
-94 NFDIDNGSVCN
+94 NFDLDNGSVCN

-127 MGDNSSVW
+127 AGDNSSVW

-145 KIEKSLNE
+145 KVEKSVNE

-161 FQNIFNC
+161 FQNIFNALAA
-168 IGTEYGNKLNEEEK
+168 EYEEKLNQEEK
-182 KELIETTKG
+182 KELIETTKA
-191 NWFNYIKNEYEIQEN
+191 NWFDFIKNEYDIQEN

-239 ASKSLDTKKIKRKIK
+239 ASKSLDAKKTKRKIK
-254 EQMKTRR
+254 EQMRTRR
-261 VKSRNVLYAYDNEEE
+261 VKSRNVLCAYDNEDES
-276 NKNTTRKELY
+276 KTTSRKELY

-312 NNFDLSKVSHT
+312 SNFDLSKVTHT

-369 TFDSQKSTLT
+369 SFDSQRSTLT

-410 FDTIRTLNISDLKMF
+410 FDSIRSLSISDLKMF

-430 VKYIKLINE
+430 EKYIKLINQ
-439 IDKTDIFLFHRAELI
+439 IDKNDFFLFHRAELI

-471 MCVGILNKIKPRVI
+471 MCVRILNKIKPRVI

-502 LFALKVFY
+502 LFALKLFY
-510 GLNDLPYLGL
+510 GLNDLPYLSL
-520 FSALIK
+520 FSALVK
-526 SNGLRF
+526 KNNFAF
-532 NNDLVNQFVD
+532 NNDLVNNFID
-542 VYDKFTKDDK
+542 VYDRTTKEDK
-552 ICDVYRNNKTQLD
+552 LCDVYRNNSTQID
-565 VINRLNELCEKEE
+565 VINRLNELSEKKE
-578 DNQIITVNLKLKQ
+578 DNELLTVNMQLKK
-591 NYSKEYKEKYLKI
+591 NFRNEFKEKYLKI
-604 YDECILRDVENS
+604 YYECILRDVENS

-622 KELQTK
+622 NELHSK
-628 FMKFKSKNAPSSN
+628 FMKFKTKQAPSNQPSL
-641 APTFKV
+641 KV

-652 FLKKQ
+652 FLQKK
-657 KTHNIEKNSNKLN
+657 KSHSTVNKSNKLN
-670 SFFTEEIDFYKTLDD
+670 SFFSEEIDFYKTLTD
-685 PTDVE
+685 PKEVE

-703 HAHKFEGVDYKS
+703 HAHKFEGVDYKN
-715 GELVMLYFISK
+715 GELVMMYFISK

-733 SLKSLMKFTERV
+733 SLKSLLKFTERV
-745 MENEP
+745 MENEL

>member
-1 MIYQSEINKI
+1 
-11 LYIKVLIL
+11 
-19 VMFTKTINLQK
+19 MFTKTINLQK

-87 DYDDVDD
+87 DYDDVDE
-94 NFDIDNGSVCN
+94 NFDLDNGSVCN

-127 MGDNSSVW
+127 AGDNSSVW

-161 FQNIFNC
+161 FQNIFNTL
-168 IGTEYGNKLNEEEK
+168 GAEFGGKLSQEEK
-182 KELIETTKG
+182 KELIETTKE
-191 NWFNYIKNEYEIQEN
+191 NWFDYIKNEYDIQEN

-211 FGRGRRINLKVA
+211 FGRGRRMNLKVA

-239 ASKSLDTKKIKRKIK
+239 ASKSLDAKKTKRKVK
-254 EQMKTRR
+254 EQMITRR
-261 VKSRNVLYAYDNEEE
+261 VKSRNVLCAYDNEDDT
-276 NKNTTRKELY
+276 KNTSRKELY

-312 NNFDLSKVSHT
+312 SNFDLSKVTHT

-369 TFDSQKSTLT
+369 SFDSQRSTLT

-410 FDTIRTLNISDLKMF
+410 FDSIRSLSISDLKMF

-430 VKYIKLINE
+430 EKYIKLINQ
-439 IDKTDIFLFHRAELI
+439 IDKNDFFLFHRAELI

-471 MCVGILNKIKPRVI
+471 MCVRILNKIKPRVI

-502 LFALKVFY
+502 LFALKIFY
-510 GLNDLPYLGL
+510 GLNDLPYLSL
-520 FSALIK
+520 FSALVK
-526 SNGLRF
+526 NNNFSF
-532 NNDLVNQFVD
+532 NNDLVNKFID
-542 VYDKFTKDDK
+542 AYDKITKGDK
-552 ICDVYRNNKTQLD
+552 LCDVYRNNRTQID
-565 VINRLNELCEKEE
+565 VVNRLNELSEKKE
-578 DNQIITVNLKLKQ
+578 DNEILTVNVQLKK
-591 NYSKEYKEKYLKI
+591 NFTNEFKEKYLKI
-604 YDECILRDVENS
+604 YYECILRDVENS

-622 KELQTK
+622 NELHSK
-628 FMKFKSKNAPSSN
+628 FMKFKTKQTPSLFQ
-641 APTFKV
+641 PTFKV
-647 KFSEK
+647 KFGEK
-652 FLKKQ
+652 FLKKKQ
-657 KTHNIEKNSNKLN
+657 SRSTVNNSNKIN
-670 SFFTEEIDFYKTLDD
+670 SFFSEEIDFYNTL
-685 PTDVE
+685 TDSTEVE

-703 HAHKFEGVDYKS
+703 HAHKFEGVDYKN
-715 GELVMLYFISK
+715 GELIMMYFISK

-733 SLKSLMKFTERV
+733 SLKSLLKFTERV

-750 EDA
+750 EEA

>member
-1 MIYQSEINKI
+1 
-11 LYIKVLIL
+11 
-19 VMFTKTINLQK
+19 MFTKTINLQK

-87 DYDDVDD
+87 DYDDVDE
-94 NFDIDNGSVCN
+94 NFDLDNGSVCN

-127 MGDNSSVW
+127 AGDNSSVW

-161 FQNIFNC
+161 FQNIFNTL
-168 IGTEYGNKLNEEEK
+168 GAEFGGKLSQEEK
-182 KELIETTKG
+182 KELIETTKE
-191 NWFNYIKNEYEIQEN
+191 NWFDYIKNEYDIQEN

-211 FGRGRRINLKVA
+211 FGRGRRMNLKVA

-239 ASKSLDTKKIKRKIK
+239 ASKSLDAKKTKRKIK
-254 EQMKTRR
+254 EQMITRR
-261 VKSRNVLYAYDNEEE
+261 VKSRNVLCAYDNEDDT
-276 NKNTTRKELY
+276 KNTSRKELY

-312 NNFDLSKVSHT
+312 SNFDLSKVTHT

-369 TFDSQKSTLT
+369 SFDSQRSTLT

-410 FDTIRTLNISDLKMF
+410 FDSIRSLSISDLKMF

-430 VKYIKLINE
+430 EKYIKLINQ
-439 IDKTDIFLFHRAELI
+439 IDKNDFFLFHRAELI

-471 MCVGILNKIKPRVI
+471 MCVRILNKIKPRVI

-502 LFALKVFY
+502 LFALKIFY
-510 GLNDLPYLGL
+510 GLNDLPYLSL
-520 FSALIK
+520 FSALVK
-526 SNGLRF
+526 NNNFSF
-532 NNDLVNQFVD
+532 NNDLVNKFID
-542 VYDKFTKDDK
+542 AYDKITKGDK
-552 ICDVYRNNKTQLD
+552 LCDVYRNNRTQID
-565 VINRLNELCEKEE
+565 VINRLNELSEKKE
-578 DNQIITVNLKLKQ
+578 DNEILTVNVQLKK
-591 NYSKEYKEKYLKI
+591 NFTNEFKEKYLKI
-604 YDECILRDVENS
+604 YYECILRDVENS

-622 KELQTK
+622 HELHSK
-628 FMKFKSKNAPSSN
+628 FMKFKTKQTPSLFQ
-641 APTFKV
+641 PTFKV

-652 FLKKQ
+652 FLKKKQ
-657 KTHNIEKNSNKLN
+657 SRSTVNNSNKIN
-670 SFFTEEIDFYKTLDD
+670 SFFSEEIDFYNTL
-685 PTDVE
+685 TDSTEVE

-703 HAHKFEGVDYKS
+703 HAHKFEGVDYKN
-715 GELVMLYFISK
+715 GELIMMYFISK

-733 SLKSLMKFTERV
+733 SLKSLLKFTERV

-750 EDA
+750 EEA

>member
-1 MIYQSEINKI
+1 
-11 LYIKVLIL
+11 
-19 VMFTKTINLQK
+19 MFTKTINLQK

-87 DYDDVDD
+87 DYDDVDE
-94 NFDIDNGSVCN
+94 NFDLDNGSVCN

-127 MGDNSSVW
+127 AGDNSSVW

-145 KIEKSLNE
+145 KVEKSVNE

-161 FQNIFNC
+161 FQNIFNALAA
-168 IGTEYGNKLNEEEK
+168 EYREKLNQEEK
-182 KELIETTKG
+182 KELIETTKA
-191 NWFNYIKNEYEIQEN
+191 NWFDFIKNEYDIQEN

-239 ASKSLDTKKIKRKIK
+239 ASKSLDAKKTKRKIK
-254 EQMKTRR
+254 EQMRTRR
-261 VKSRNVLYAYDNEEE
+261 VKSRNVLCAYDNEDES
-276 NKNTTRKELY
+276 KTTSRKELY

-312 NNFDLSKVSHT
+312 SNFDLSKVTHT

-369 TFDSQKSTLT
+369 SFDSQRSTLT

-410 FDTIRTLNISDLKMF
+410 FDSIRSLSISDLKMF

-430 VKYIKLINE
+430 EKYIKLINQ
-439 IDKTDIFLFHRAELI
+439 IDKNDFFLFHRAELI

-471 MCVGILNKIKPRVI
+471 MCVRILNKIKPRVI

-502 LFALKVFY
+502 LFALKLFY
-510 GLNDLPYLGL
+510 GLNDLPYLSL
-520 FSALIK
+520 FSALVK
-526 SNGLRF
+526 KNNFSF
-532 NNDLVNQFVD
+532 NNDLVNNFID
-542 VYDKFTKDDK
+542 VYDRTTKEDK
-552 ICDVYRNNKTQLD
+552 LCDVYRNNSTQID
-565 VINRLNELCEKEE
+565 VINRLNELSEKKE
-578 DNQIITVNLKLKQ
+578 DNELLTVNMQLKK
-591 NYSKEYKEKYLKI
+591 NFTNEFKEKYLKI
-604 YDECILRDVENS
+604 YYECILRDVENS

-622 KELQTK
+622 NELHSK
-628 FMKFKSKNAPSSN
+628 FMKFKTKQAPSNQPSL
-641 APTFKV
+641 KV

-652 FLKKQ
+652 FLQKK
-657 KTHNIEKNSNKLN
+657 KSHSTVNKSNKLN
-670 SFFTEEIDFYKTLDD
+670 SFFSEEIDFYKTLTD
-685 PTDVE
+685 PKEVE

-703 HAHKFEGVDYKS
+703 HAHKFEGVDYKN
-715 GELVMLYFISK
+715 GELVMMYFISK

-733 SLKSLMKFTERV
+733 SLKSLLKFTERV
-745 MENEP
+745 MENEL

>member
-1 MIYQSEINKI
+1 
-11 LYIKVLIL
+11 
-19 VMFTKTINLQK
+19 MFTKTINLQK

-87 DYDDVDD
+87 DYDDVDE
-94 NFDIDNGSVCN
+94 NFDLDNGSVCN

-127 MGDNSSVW
+127 AGDNSSVW

-161 FQNIFNC
+161 FQNIFNTL
-168 IGTEYGNKLNEEEK
+168 GAEFGGKLSQEEK
-182 KELIETTKG
+182 KELIETTKE
-191 NWFNYIKNEYEIQEN
+191 NWFDYIKNEYDIQEN

-211 FGRGRRINLKVA
+211 FGRGRRMNLKVA

-239 ASKSLDTKKIKRKIK
+239 ASKSLDAKKTKRKIK
-254 EQMKTRR
+254 EQMITRR
-261 VKSRNVLYAYDNEEE
+261 VKSRNVLCAYDNEDDT
-276 NKNTTRKELY
+276 KNTSRKELY

-312 NNFDLSKVSHT
+312 SNFDLSKVTHT

-369 TFDSQKSTLT
+369 SFDSQRSTLT

-410 FDTIRTLNISDLKMF
+410 FDSIRSLSISDLKMF

-430 VKYIKLINE
+430 EKYIKLINQ
-439 IDKTDIFLFHRAELI
+439 IDKNDFFLFHRAELI

-471 MCVGILNKIKPRVI
+471 MCVRILNKIKPRVI

-502 LFALKVFY
+502 LFALKIFY
-510 GLNDLPYLGL
+510 GLNDLPYLSL
-520 FSALIK
+520 FSALVK
-526 SNGLRF
+526 NNNFSF
-532 NNDLVNQFVD
+532 NNDLVNKFID
-542 VYDKFTKDDK
+542 AYDKITKGDK
-552 ICDVYRNNKTQLD
+552 LCDVYRNNRTQID
-565 VINRLNELCEKEE
+565 VINRLNELSEKKE
-578 DNQIITVNLKLKQ
+578 DNEILTVNVQLKK
-591 NYSKEYKEKYLKI
+591 NFTNEFKEKYLKI
-604 YDECILRDVENS
+604 YYECILRDVENS

-622 KELQTK
+622 NELHSK
-628 FMKFKSKNAPSSN
+628 FMKFKTKQAPSLFQPS
-641 APTFKV
+641 FKV

-652 FLKKQ
+652 FLKKKQ
-657 KTHNIEKNSNKLN
+657 SRSTVNNSNKIN
-670 SFFTEEIDFYKTLDD
+670 SFFSEEIDFYNTL
-685 PTDVE
+685 TDSTEVE

-703 HAHKFEGVDYKS
+703 HAHKFEGVDYKN
-715 GELVMLYFISK
+715 GELVMMYFISK

-733 SLKSLMKFTERV
+733 SLKSLLKFTERV

-750 EDA
+750 EEA

>member
-1 MIYQSEINKI
+1 
-11 LYIKVLIL
+11 
-19 VMFTKTINLQK
+19 MFTKTINLQK

-87 DYDDVDD
+87 DYDDVDE
-94 NFDIDNGSVCN
+94 NFDLDNGSVCN

-127 MGDNSSVW
+127 AGDNSSVW

-161 FQNIFNC
+161 FQNIFNTL
-168 IGTEYGNKLNEEEK
+168 GAEFGGKLSQEEK
-182 KELIETTKG
+182 KELIETTKE
-191 NWFNYIKNEYEIQEN
+191 NWFDYIKNEYDIQEN

-211 FGRGRRINLKVA
+211 FGRGRRMNLKVA

-239 ASKSLDTKKIKRKIK
+239 ASKSLDAKKTKRKIK
-254 EQMKTRR
+254 EQMITRR
-261 VKSRNVLYAYDNEEE
+261 VKSRNVLCAYDNEDDT
-276 NKNTTRKELY
+276 KNTSRKELY

-312 NNFDLSKVSHT
+312 SNFDLSKVTHT

-369 TFDSQKSTLT
+369 SFDSQRSTLT

-410 FDTIRTLNISDLKMF
+410 FDSIRSLSISDLKMF

-430 VKYIKLINE
+430 EKYIKLINQ
-439 IDKTDIFLFHRAELI
+439 IDKNDFFLFHRAELI

-471 MCVGILNKIKPRVI
+471 MCVRILNKIKPRVI

-502 LFALKVFY
+502 LFALKIFY
-510 GLNDLPYLGL
+510 GLNDLPYLSL
-520 FSALIK
+520 FSALVK
-526 SNGLRF
+526 NNNFSF
-532 NNDLVNQFVD
+532 NNDLVNKFID
-542 VYDKFTKDDK
+542 AYDKITKGDK
-552 ICDVYRNNKTQLD
+552 LCDVYRNNRTQID
-565 VINRLNELCEKEE
+565 VINRLNKLSEKKE
-578 DNQIITVNLKLKQ
+578 DNEILTVNVQLKK
-591 NYSKEYKEKYLKI
+591 NFTNEFKEKYLKI
-604 YDECILRDVENS
+604 YYECILRDVENS

-622 KELQTK
+622 HELHSK
-628 FMKFKSKNAPSSN
+628 FMKFKTKQTPSLFQ
-641 APTFKV
+641 PTFKV

-652 FLKKQ
+652 FLKKKQ
-657 KTHNIEKNSNKLN
+657 SRSTVNNSNKIN
-670 SFFTEEIDFYKTLDD
+670 SFFSEEIDFYNTL
-685 PTDVE
+685 TDSTEVE

-703 HAHKFEGVDYKS
+703 HAHKFEGVDYKN
-715 GELVMLYFISK
+715 GELIMMYFISK

-733 SLKSLMKFTERV
+733 SLKSLLKFTERV

-750 EDA
+750 EEA

>member
-1 MIYQSEINKI
+1 
-11 LYIKVLIL
+11 
-19 VMFTKTINLQK
+19 MFTKTINLQK

-87 DYDDVDD
+87 DYDDVDE
-94 NFDIDNGSVCN
+94 NFDLDNGSVCN

-127 MGDNSSVW
+127 AGDNSSVW

-161 FQNIFNC
+161 FQNIFNTL
-168 IGTEYGNKLNEEEK
+168 GAEFGGKLSQEEK
-182 KELIETTKG
+182 KELIETTKE
-191 NWFNYIKNEYEIQEN
+191 NWFDYIKNEYDIQEN

-211 FGRGRRINLKVA
+211 FGRGRRMNLKVA

-239 ASKSLDTKKIKRKIK
+239 ASKSLDAKKTKRKIK
-254 EQMKTRR
+254 EQMITRR
-261 VKSRNVLYAYDNEEE
+261 VKSRNVLCAYDNEDDT
-276 NKNTTRKELY
+276 KNTSRKELY

-312 NNFDLSKVSHT
+312 NNFDLSKVTHT

-369 TFDSQKSTLT
+369 SFDSQRSTLT

-410 FDTIRTLNISDLKMF
+410 FDSIRSLSISDLKMF

-430 VKYIKLINE
+430 EKYIKLINQ
-439 IDKTDIFLFHRAELI
+439 IDKNDFFLFHRAELI

-471 MCVGILNKIKPRVI
+471 MCVRILNKIKPRVI

-502 LFALKVFY
+502 LFALKIFY
-510 GLNDLPYLGL
+510 GLNDLPYLSL
-520 FSALIK
+520 FSALVK
-526 SNGLRF
+526 NNNFSF
-532 NNDLVNQFVD
+532 NNDLVNKFID
-542 VYDKFTKDDK
+542 AYDKITKGDK
-552 ICDVYRNNKTQLD
+552 LCDVYRNNRTQID
-565 VINRLNELCEKEE
+565 VINRLNELSEKKE
-578 DNQIITVNLKLKQ
+578 DNEILTVNVQLKK
-591 NYSKEYKEKYLKI
+591 NFTNEFKEKYLKI
-604 YDECILRDVENS
+604 YYECILRAVENS

-622 KELQTK
+622 NELHSK
-628 FMKFKSKNAPSSN
+628 FMKFKTKQAPSLFQ
-641 APTFKV
+641 PTFKV

-652 FLKKQ
+652 FLKKKQ
-657 KTHNIEKNSNKLN
+657 SRSTVNNSNKIN
-670 SFFTEEIDFYKTLDD
+670 SFFSEEIDFYNTL
-685 PTDVE
+685 TDSTEVE

-703 HAHKFEGVDYKS
+703 HAHKFEGVDYKN
-715 GELVMLYFISK
+715 GELIMMYFISR

-733 SLKSLMKFTERV
+733 SLKSLLKFTERV

-750 EDA
+750 EEA

>member
-1 MIYQSEINKI
+1 
-11 LYIKVLIL
+11 
-19 VMFTKTINLQK
+19 MFTKTINLQK

-87 DYDDVDD
+87 DYDDVDE
-94 NFDIDNGSVCN
+94 NFDLDNGSVCN

-127 MGDNSSVW
+127 AGDNSSVW

-161 FQNIFNC
+161 FQNIFNTL
-168 IGTEYGNKLNEEEK
+168 GAEFGGKLSQEEK
-182 KELIETTKG
+182 KELIETTKE
-191 NWFNYIKNEYEIQEN
+191 NWFDYIKNEYDIQEN

-211 FGRGRRINLKVA
+211 FGRGRRMNLKVA

-239 ASKSLDTKKIKRKIK
+239 ASKSLDAKKTKRKIK
-254 EQMKTRR
+254 EQMITRR
-261 VKSRNVLYAYDNEEE
+261 VKSRNVLCAYDNEDDT
-276 NKNTTRKELY
+276 KNSSRKELY

-312 NNFDLSKVSHT
+312 SNFDLSKVTHT

-369 TFDSQKSTLT
+369 SFDSQRSTLT

-410 FDTIRTLNISDLKMF
+410 FDSIRSLSISDLKMF

-430 VKYIKLINE
+430 EKYIKLINQ
-439 IDKTDIFLFHRAELI
+439 IDKNDFFLFHRAELI

-471 MCVGILNKIKPRVI
+471 MCVRILNKIKPRVI

-502 LFALKVFY
+502 LFALKIFY
-510 GLNDLPYLGL
+510 GLNDLPYLSL
-520 FSALIK
+520 FSALVK
-526 SNGLRF
+526 NNNFSF
-532 NNDLVNQFVD
+532 NNDLVNKFID
-542 VYDKFTKDDK
+542 AYDKITKGDK
-552 ICDVYRNNKTQLD
+552 LCDVYRNNRTQID
-565 VINRLNELCEKEE
+565 VINRLNELSEKKE
-578 DNQIITVNLKLKQ
+578 DNEILTVNVQLKK
-591 NYSKEYKEKYLKI
+591 NFTNEFKEKYLKI
-604 YDECILRDVENS
+604 YYECILRDVENS

-622 KELQTK
+622 NELHSK
-628 FMKFKSKNAPSSN
+628 FMKFKTKQAPSLSQ
-641 APTFKV
+641 PTFKV

-652 FLKKQ
+652 FLKKKQ
-657 KTHNIEKNSNKLN
+657 SRSTVNNSNKIN
-670 SFFTEEIDFYKTLDD
+670 SFFSEEIDFYNTL
-685 PTDVE
+685 TDSTEVE

-703 HAHKFEGVDYKS
+703 HAHKFEGVDYKN
-715 GELVMLYFISK
+715 GELVMMYFISK

-733 SLKSLMKFTERV
+733 SLKSLLKFTERV

-750 EDA
+750 EEA

>member
-1 MIYQSEINKI
+1 
-11 LYIKVLIL
+11 
-19 VMFTKTINLQK
+19 MFTKTINLQK

-77 KSKNIDHNSS
+77 KSKNIEHNSS
-87 DYDDVDD
+87 DYDDVDE
-94 NFDIDNGSVCN
+94 NFDLDNGSVCN

-127 MGDNSSVW
+127 AGDNSSVW

-161 FQNIFNC
+161 FQNIFNTL
-168 IGTEYGNKLNEEEK
+168 GAEFGGKLSQEEK
-182 KELIETTKG
+182 KELIETTKE
-191 NWFNYIKNEYEIQEN
+191 NWFDYIKNEYDIQEN

-211 FGRGRRINLKVA
+211 FGRGRRMNLKVA

-239 ASKSLDTKKIKRKIK
+239 ASKSLDAKKTKRKIK
-254 EQMKTRR
+254 EQMITRR
-261 VKSRNVLYAYDNEEE
+261 VKSRNVLCAYDNEDDT
-276 NKNTTRKELY
+276 KNTSRKELY

-312 NNFDLSKVSHT
+312 SNFDLSKVTHT

-369 TFDSQKSTLT
+369 SFDSQRSTLT

-410 FDTIRTLNISDLKMF
+410 FDSIRSLSISDLKMF

-430 VKYIKLINE
+430 EKYIKLINQ
-439 IDKTDIFLFHRAELI
+439 IDKNDFFLFHRAELI

-471 MCVGILNKIKPRVI
+471 MCVRILNKIKPRVI

-502 LFALKVFY
+502 LFALKIFY
-510 GLNDLPYLGL
+510 GLNDLPYLSL
-520 FSALIK
+520 FSALVK
-526 SNGLRF
+526 NNNFSF
-532 NNDLVNQFVD
+532 NNDLVNKFID
-542 VYDKFTKDDK
+542 AYDKITKGDK
-552 ICDVYRNNKTQLD
+552 LCDVYRNNRTQID
-565 VINRLNELCEKEE
+565 VINRLNELSEKKE
-578 DNQIITVNLKLKQ
+578 DNEILTVNVQLKK
-591 NYSKEYKEKYLKI
+591 NFTNEFKEKYLKI
-604 YDECILRDVENS
+604 YYECILRDVENS

-622 KELQTK
+622 NELHSK
-628 FMKFKSKNAPSSN
+628 FMKFKTKQSPSLFQ
-641 APTFKV
+641 PTFKV

-652 FLKKQ
+652 FLKKKQ
-657 KTHNIEKNSNKLN
+657 SRSTVNNSNKIN
-670 SFFTEEIDFYKTLDD
+670 SFFSEEIDFYNTL
-685 PTDVE
+685 TDSTEVE

-703 HAHKFEGVDYKS
+703 HAHKFEGVDYKN
-715 GELVMLYFISK
+715 GELVMMYFISK

-733 SLKSLMKFTERV
+733 SLKSLLKFTERV

-750 EDA
+750 EEA

>member
-1 MIYQSEINKI
+1 
-11 LYIKVLIL
+11 
-19 VMFTKTINLQK
+19 MFTKTINLQK

-87 DYDDVDD
+87 DYDDVDE
-94 NFDIDNGSVCN
+94 NFDLDNGSVCN

-127 MGDNSSVW
+127 AGDNSSVW

-161 FQNIFNC
+161 FQNIFNTL
-168 IGTEYGNKLNEEEK
+168 GAEFGGKLSQEEK
-182 KELIETTKG
+182 KELIETTKE
-191 NWFNYIKNEYEIQEN
+191 NWFDYIKNEYDIQEN

-211 FGRGRRINLKVA
+211 FGRGRRMNLKVA

-239 ASKSLDTKKIKRKIK
+239 ASKSLDAKKTKRKIK
-254 EQMKTRR
+254 EQMITRR
-261 VKSRNVLYAYDNEEE
+261 IKSRNVLCAYDNEDDT
-276 NKNTTRKELY
+276 KNTSRKELY

-312 NNFDLSKVSHT
+312 SNFDLSKVTHT

-369 TFDSQKSTLT
+369 SFDSQRSTLT

-410 FDTIRTLNISDLKMF
+410 FDSIRSLSISDLKMF

-430 VKYIKLINE
+430 EKYIKLINQ
-439 IDKTDIFLFHRAELI
+439 IDKNDFFLFHRAELI

-471 MCVGILNKIKPRVI
+471 MCVRILNKIKPRVI

-502 LFALKVFY
+502 LFALKIFY
-510 GLNDLPYLGL
+510 GLNDLPYLSL
-520 FSALIK
+520 FSALVK
-526 SNGLRF
+526 NNNFSF
-532 NNDLVNQFVD
+532 NNDLVNKFID
-542 VYDKFTKDDK
+542 AYDKITKGDK
-552 ICDVYRNNKTQLD
+552 LCDVYRNNRTQID
-565 VINRLNELCEKEE
+565 VINRLNELSEKKE
-578 DNQIITVNLKLKQ
+578 DNEILTVNVQLKK
-591 NYSKEYKEKYLKI
+591 NFTNEFKEKYLKI
-604 YDECILRDVENS
+604 YYECILRDVENS

-622 KELQTK
+622 HELHSK
-628 FMKFKSKNAPSSN
+628 FMKFKTKQTPSLFQ
-641 APTFKV
+641 PTFKV

-652 FLKKQ
+652 FLKKKQ
-657 KTHNIEKNSNKLN
+657 SRSTVNNSNKIN
-670 SFFTEEIDFYKTLDD
+670 SFFSEEIDFYNTL
-685 PTDVE
+685 TDSTEVE

-703 HAHKFEGVDYKS
+703 HAHKFEGVDYKN
-715 GELVMLYFISK
+715 GELVMMYFISK

-733 SLKSLMKFTERV
+733 SLKSLLKFTERV

-750 EDA
+750 EEA

>member
-1 MIYQSEINKI
+1 
-11 LYIKVLIL
+11 
-19 VMFTKTINLQK
+19 MFTKTINLQK

-87 DYDDVDD
+87 DYDDVDE
-94 NFDIDNGSVCN
+94 NFDLDNGSVCN

-127 MGDNSSVW
+127 AGDNSSVW

-161 FQNIFNC
+161 FQNIFNTL
-168 IGTEYGNKLNEEEK
+168 GAEFGGKLSQEEK
-182 KELIETTKG
+182 KELIETTKE
-191 NWFNYIKNEYEIQEN
+191 NWFDYIKNEYDIQEN

-211 FGRGRRINLKVA
+211 FGRGRRMNLKVA

-239 ASKSLDTKKIKRKIK
+239 ASKSLDAKKTKRKIK
-254 EQMKTRR
+254 EQMITRR
-261 VKSRNVLYAYDNEEE
+261 VKSRNVLCAYDNEDDT
-276 NKNTTRKELY
+276 KNTSRKELY

-312 NNFDLSKVSHT
+312 SNFDLSKVTHT

-369 TFDSQKSTLT
+369 SFDSQRSTLT

-410 FDTIRTLNISDLKMF
+410 FDSIRSLSISDLKMF

-430 VKYIKLINE
+430 EKYIKLINQ
-439 IDKTDIFLFHRAELI
+439 IDKNDFFLFHRAELI

-459 IDILNCKQEFFD
+459 IDILNCKQEFFG
-471 MCVGILNKIKPRVI
+471 MCVRILNKIKPRVI

-502 LFALKVFY
+502 LFALKIFY
-510 GLNDLPYLGL
+510 GLNDLPYLSL
-520 FSALIK
+520 FSALVK
-526 SNGLRF
+526 NNNFSF
-532 NNDLVNQFVD
+532 NNDLVNKFID
-542 VYDKFTKDDK
+542 AYDKITKGDK
-552 ICDVYRNNKTQLD
+552 LCDVYRNNRTQID
-565 VINRLNELCEKEE
+565 VINRLNELSEKKE
-578 DNQIITVNLKLKQ
+578 DNEILTVNVQLKK
-591 NYSKEYKEKYLKI
+591 NFTNEFKEKYLKI
-604 YDECILRDVENS
+604 YYECILRDVENS

-622 KELQTK
+622 NELHSK
-628 FMKFKSKNAPSSN
+628 FMKFKTKHAPSLFQ
-641 APTFKV
+641 PTFKV

-652 FLKKQ
+652 FLKKKQ
-657 KTHNIEKNSNKLN
+657 SRSTVNNSNKIN
-670 SFFTEEIDFYKTLDD
+670 SFFSEEIDFYNTL
-685 PTDVE
+685 TDSTEVE

-703 HAHKFEGVDYKS
+703 HAHKFEGVDYKN
-715 GELVMLYFISK
+715 GELVMMYFISK

-733 SLKSLMKFTERV
+733 SLKSLLKFTERV

-750 EDA
+750 EEA

>member
-1 MIYQSEINKI
+1 
-11 LYIKVLIL
+11 
-19 VMFTKTINLQK
+19 MFTKTINLQK

-87 DYDDVDD
+87 DYDDVDE
-94 NFDIDNGSVCN
+94 NFDLDNGSVCN

-127 MGDNSSVW
+127 AGDNSSVW

-161 FQNIFNC
+161 FQNIFNTL
-168 IGTEYGNKLNEEEK
+168 GAEFGGKLSQEEK
-182 KELIETTKG
+182 KELIETTKE
-191 NWFNYIKNEYEIQEN
+191 NWFDYIKNEYDIQEN

-211 FGRGRRINLKVA
+211 FGRGRRMNLKVA

-239 ASKSLDTKKIKRKIK
+239 ASKSLDAKKTKRKIK
-254 EQMKTRR
+254 EQMRTRR
-261 VKSRNVLYAYDNEEE
+261 VKSRNVLCAYDNEDDT
-276 NKNTTRKELY
+276 KNTSRKELY

-312 NNFDLSKVSHT
+312 SNFDLSKVTHT

-369 TFDSQKSTLT
+369 SFDSQRSTLT

-410 FDTIRTLNISDLKMF
+410 FDSIRSLSISDLKMF

-430 VKYIKLINE
+430 EKYIKLINQ
-439 IDKTDIFLFHRAELI
+439 IDKNDFFLFHRAELI

-471 MCVGILNKIKPRVI
+471 MCVRILNKIKPRVI

-502 LFALKVFY
+502 LFALKIFY
-510 GLNDLPYLGL
+510 GLNDLPYLSL
-520 FSALIK
+520 FSALVK
-526 SNGLRF
+526 NNNFSF
-532 NNDLVNQFVD
+532 NNDLVNKFID
-542 VYDKFTKDDK
+542 AYDKITKGDK
-552 ICDVYRNNKTQLD
+552 LCDVYRNNRTQID
-565 VINRLNELCEKEE
+565 VINRLNELSEKKE
-578 DNQIITVNLKLKQ
+578 DNEILTVNVQLKK
-591 NYSKEYKEKYLKI
+591 NFTNEFKEKYLKI
-604 YDECILRDVENS
+604 YYECILRDVENS

-622 KELQTK
+622 NELHSK
-628 FMKFKSKNAPSSN
+628 FMKFKTKQTPSLSQ
-641 APTFKV
+641 PTFKV

-652 FLKKQ
+652 FLKKKQ
-657 KTHNIEKNSNKLN
+657 SRSTVNNSNKIN
-670 SFFTEEIDFYKTLDD
+670 SFFSEEIDFYNTL
-685 PTDVE
+685 TDSTEVE

-703 HAHKFEGVDYKS
+703 HAHKFEGVDYKN
-715 GELVMLYFISK
+715 GELVMMYFISK

-733 SLKSLMKFTERV
+733 SLKSLLKFTERV

-750 EDA
+750 EEA

>member
-1 MIYQSEINKI
+1 
-11 LYIKVLIL
+11 
-19 VMFTKTINLQK
+19 MFTKTINLQK

-87 DYDDVDD
+87 DYEDVDE
-94 NFDIDNGSVCN
+94 NFDLDNGSVCN

-127 MGDNSSVW
+127 AGDNSSVW
-135 SRKSSRSKNI
+135 SRKSSRCKNI
-145 KIEKSLNE
+145 KVEKSVNE

-161 FQNIFNC
+161 FQNIFNALAA
-168 IGTEYGNKLNEEEK
+168 EYEEKLNQEEK
-182 KELIETTKG
+182 KELIETTKA
-191 NWFNYIKNEYEIQEN
+191 NWFDFIKNEYDIQEN

-239 ASKSLDTKKIKRKIK
+239 ASKSLDAKKTKRKIK
-254 EQMKTRR
+254 EQMRTRR
-261 VKSRNVLYAYDNEEE
+261 VKSRNVLCAYDNEDES
-276 NKNTTRKELY
+276 KTTSRKELY

-312 NNFDLSKVSHT
+312 SNFDLSKVTHT

-369 TFDSQKSTLT
+369 SFDSQRSTLT

-410 FDTIRTLNISDLKMF
+410 FDSIRSLSISDLKMF

-430 VKYIKLINE
+430 EKYIKLINQ
-439 IDKTDIFLFHRAELI
+439 IDKNDFFLFHRAELI

-471 MCVGILNKIKPRVI
+471 MCVRILNKIKPRVI

-502 LFALKVFY
+502 LFALKLFY
-510 GLNDLPYLGL
+510 GLNDLPYLSL
-520 FSALIK
+520 FSALVK
-526 SNGLRF
+526 KNNFAF
-532 NNDLVNQFVD
+532 NNDLVNNFID
-542 VYDKFTKDDK
+542 VYDRTTKEDK
-552 ICDVYRNNKTQLD
+552 LCDVYRNNSTQID
-565 VINRLNELCEKEE
+565 VINRLNELSEKKE
-578 DNQIITVNLKLKQ
+578 DNELLTVNMQLKK
-591 NYSKEYKEKYLKI
+591 NFRNEFKEKYLKI
-604 YDECILRDVENS
+604 YYECILRDVENS

-622 KELQTK
+622 NELHSK
-628 FMKFKSKNAPSSN
+628 FMKFKTKQAPSNQPSL
-641 APTFKV
+641 KV

-652 FLKKQ
+652 FLQKK
-657 KTHNIEKNSNKLN
+657 KSHSTVNKSNKLN
-670 SFFTEEIDFYKTLDD
+670 SFFSEEIDFYKTLTD
-685 PTDVE
+685 PKEVE

-703 HAHKFEGVDYKS
+703 HAHKFEGVDYKN
-715 GELVMLYFISK
+715 GEFVMMYFISK

-733 SLKSLMKFTERV
+733 SLKSLLKFTERV

>member
-1 MIYQSEINKI
+1 
-11 LYIKVLIL
+11 
-19 VMFTKTINLQK
+19 MFTKTINLQK

-87 DYDDVDD
+87 DYDDVDE
-94 NFDIDNGSVCN
+94 NFDLDNGSVCN

-127 MGDNSSVW
+127 AGDNSSVW

-161 FQNIFNC
+161 FQNIFNTL
-168 IGTEYGNKLNEEEK
+168 GAEFGGKLSQEEK
-182 KELIETTKG
+182 KELIETTKE
-191 NWFNYIKNEYEIQEN
+191 NWFDYIKNEYDIQEN

-211 FGRGRRINLKVA
+211 FGRGRRMNLKVA

-239 ASKSLDTKKIKRKIK
+239 ASKSLDAKKTKRKIK
-254 EQMKTRR
+254 EQMITRR
-261 VKSRNVLYAYDNEEE
+261 VKSRNVLCAYDNEDDT
-276 NKNTTRKELY
+276 KNSSRKELY

-312 NNFDLSKVSHT
+312 SNFDLSKVTHT

-369 TFDSQKSTLT
+369 SFDSQRSTLT

-410 FDTIRTLNISDLKMF
+410 FDSIRSLSISDLKMF

-430 VKYIKLINE
+430 EKYIKLINQ
-439 IDKTDIFLFHRAELI
+439 IDKNDFFLFHRAELI

-471 MCVGILNKIKPRVI
+471 MCVRILNKIKPRVI

-502 LFALKVFY
+502 LFALKIFY
-510 GLNDLPYLGL
+510 GLNDLPYLSL
-520 FSALIK
+520 FSALVK
-526 SNGLRF
+526 NNNFSF
-532 NNDLVNQFVD
+532 NNDLVNKFID
-542 VYDKFTKDDK
+542 AYDKITKGDK
-552 ICDVYRNNKTQLD
+552 LCDVYRNNRTQID
-565 VINRLNELCEKEE
+565 VINRLNELSEKKE
-578 DNQIITVNLKLKQ
+578 DNEILTVNVQLKK
-591 NYSKEYKEKYLKI
+591 NFTNEFKEKYLKI
-604 YDECILRDVENS
+604 YYECILRDVENS

-622 KELQTK
+622 NELHSK
-628 FMKFKSKNAPSSN
+628 FMKFKTKQAPSLFQ
-641 APTFKV
+641 PTFKV

-652 FLKKQ
+652 FLKKKQ
-657 KTHNIEKNSNKLN
+657 SRSTVNNSNKIN
-670 SFFTEEIDFYKTLDD
+670 SFFSEEIDFYNTL
-685 PTDVE
+685 TDSTEVE

-703 HAHKFEGVDYKS
+703 HAHKFEGVDYKN
-715 GELVMLYFISK
+715 GELVMMYFISK

-733 SLKSLMKFTERV
+733 SLKSLLKFTERV

-750 EDA
+750 EEA

>member
-1 MIYQSEINKI
+1 
-11 LYIKVLIL
+11 
-19 VMFTKTINLQK
+19 MFTKTINLQK

-87 DYDDVDD
+87 DYDDVDE
-94 NFDIDNGSVCN
+94 NFDLDNGSVCN

-127 MGDNSSVW
+127 AGDNSSVW

-161 FQNIFNC
+161 FQNIFNTL
-168 IGTEYGNKLNEEEK
+168 GAEFGGKLSQEEK
-182 KELIETTKG
+182 KELIETTKE
-191 NWFNYIKNEYEIQEN
+191 NWFDYIKNEYDIQEN

-211 FGRGRRINLKVA
+211 FGRGRRMNLKVA

-230 DEVENKNYF
+230 DEIENKNYF
-239 ASKSLDTKKIKRKIK
+239 ASKSLDAKKTKRKIK
-254 EQMKTRR
+254 EQMRTRR
-261 VKSRNVLYAYDNEEE
+261 VKSRNVLCAYDNEDDT
-276 NKNTTRKELY
+276 KNTSRKELY

-312 NNFDLSKVSHT
+312 SNFDLSKVTHT

-369 TFDSQKSTLT
+369 SFDSQRSTLT

-410 FDTIRTLNISDLKMF
+410 FDSIRSLSISDLKMF

-430 VKYIKLINE
+430 EKYIKLINQ
-439 IDKTDIFLFHRAELI
+439 IDKNDFFLFHRAELI

-471 MCVGILNKIKPRVI
+471 MCVRILNKIKPRVI

-502 LFALKVFY
+502 LFALKIFY
-510 GLNDLPYLGL
+510 GLNDLPYLSL
-520 FSALIK
+520 FSALVK
-526 SNGLRF
+526 NNNFSF
-532 NNDLVNQFVD
+532 NNDLVNKFID
-542 VYDKFTKDDK
+542 AYDKITKGDK
-552 ICDVYRNNKTQLD
+552 LCDVYRNNRTQID
-565 VINRLNELCEKEE
+565 VINRLNELSEKKE
-578 DNQIITVNLKLKQ
+578 DNEILTVNVQLKK
-591 NYSKEYKEKYLKI
+591 NFTNEFKEKYLKI
-604 YDECILRDVENS
+604 YYECILRDVENS

-622 KELQTK
+622 NELHSK
-628 FMKFKSKNAPSSN
+628 FMKFKTKQTPSLSQ
-641 APTFKV
+641 PTFKV

-652 FLKKQ
+652 FLKKKQ
-657 KTHNIEKNSNKLN
+657 SRSTVNNSNKIN
-670 SFFTEEIDFYKTLDD
+670 SFFSEEIDFYNTL
-685 PTDVE
+685 TDSTEIE

-703 HAHKFEGVDYKS
+703 HAHKFEGVDYKN
-715 GELVMLYFISK
+715 GELVMMYFISK

-733 SLKSLMKFTERV
+733 SLKSLLKFTERV

-750 EDA
+750 EEA

>member
-1 MIYQSEINKI
+1 
-11 LYIKVLIL
+11 
-19 VMFTKTINLQK
+19 MFTKTINLQK

-87 DYDDVDD
+87 DYDDVDE
-94 NFDIDNGSVCN
+94 NFDLDNGSVCN

-127 MGDNSSVW
+127 AGDNSSVW

-161 FQNIFNC
+161 FQNIFNTL
-168 IGTEYGNKLNEEEK
+168 GAEFGGKLSQEEK
-182 KELIETTKG
+182 KELIETTKE
-191 NWFNYIKNEYEIQEN
+191 NWFDYIKNEYDIQEN

-211 FGRGRRINLKVA
+211 FGRGRRMNLKVA

-239 ASKSLDTKKIKRKIK
+239 ASKSLDAKKTKRKIK
-254 EQMKTRR
+254 EQMITRR
-261 VKSRNVLYAYDNEEE
+261 VKSRNVLCAYDNEDDT
-276 NKNTTRKELY
+276 KNTSRKELY

-312 NNFDLSKVSHT
+312 SNFDLSKVTHT

-369 TFDSQKSTLT
+369 SFDSQRSTLT

-410 FDTIRTLNISDLKMF
+410 FDSIRSLSISDLKMF

-430 VKYIKLINE
+430 EKYIKLINQ
-439 IDKTDIFLFHRAELI
+439 IDKNDFFLFHRAELI

-471 MCVGILNKIKPRVI
+471 MCVRILNKIKPRVI

-502 LFALKVFY
+502 LFALKIFY
-510 GLNDLPYLGL
+510 GLNDLPYLSL
-520 FSALIK
+520 FSALVK
-526 SNGLRF
+526 NNNFSF
-532 NNDLVNQFVD
+532 NNDLVNKFID
-542 VYDKFTKDDK
+542 AYDKITKGDK
-552 ICDVYRNNKTQLD
+552 LCDVYRNNRTQID
-565 VINRLNELCEKEE
+565 VINRLNELSEKKE
-578 DNQIITVNLKLKQ
+578 DNEILTVNVQLKK
-591 NYSKEYKEKYLKI
+591 NFTNEFKEKYLKI
-604 YDECILRDVENS
+604 YYECILRDVENS

-622 KELQTK
+622 NELHSK
-628 FMKFKSKNAPSSN
+628 FMKFKTKQTPSLFQ
-641 APTFKV
+641 PTFKV

-652 FLKKQ
+652 FLKKKQ
-657 KTHNIEKNSNKLN
+657 SRSTVNNSNKIN
-670 SFFTEEIDFYKTLDD
+670 SFFSEEIDFYNTL
-685 PTDVE
+685 TDSTEVE

-703 HAHKFEGVDYKS
+703 HAHKFEGVDYKN
-715 GELVMLYFISK
+715 GELVMMYFISK

-733 SLKSLMKFTERV
+733 SLKSLLKFTERV

-750 EDA
+750 EEA

>member
-1 MIYQSEINKI
+1 
-11 LYIKVLIL
+11 
-19 VMFTKTINLQK
+19 MFTKTINLQK

-87 DYDDVDD
+87 DYDDVDE
-94 NFDIDNGSVCN
+94 NFDLDNGSVCN

-127 MGDNSSVW
+127 AGDNSSVW

-145 KIEKSLNE
+145 KVEKSVNE

-161 FQNIFNC
+161 FQNIFNALAA
-168 IGTEYGNKLNEEEK
+168 EYREKLNQEEK
-182 KELIETTKG
+182 KELIETTKA
-191 NWFNYIKNEYEIQEN
+191 NWFDFIKNEYDIQEN

-239 ASKSLDTKKIKRKIK
+239 ASKSLDAKKTKRKIK
-254 EQMKTRR
+254 EQMRTRR
-261 VKSRNVLYAYDNEEE
+261 VKSRNVLCAYDNEDES
-276 NKNTTRKELY
+276 KTTSRKELY

-312 NNFDLSKVSHT
+312 SNFDLSKVTHT

-369 TFDSQKSTLT
+369 SFDSQRSTLT

-410 FDTIRTLNISDLKMF
+410 FDSIRSLSISDLKMF

-430 VKYIKLINE
+430 EKYIKLINQ
-439 IDKTDIFLFHRAELI
+439 IDKNDFFLFHRAELI

-471 MCVGILNKIKPRVI
+471 MCVRILNKIKPRVI

-502 LFALKVFY
+502 LFALKLFY
-510 GLNDLPYLGL
+510 GLNDLPYLSL
-520 FSALIK
+520 FSALVK
-526 SNGLRF
+526 KNNFAF
-532 NNDLVNQFVD
+532 NNDLVNNFID
-542 VYDKFTKDDK
+542 VYDRTTKEDK
-552 ICDVYRNNKTQLD
+552 LCDVYRNNSTQID
-565 VINRLNELCEKEE
+565 VINRLNELSEKKE
-578 DNQIITVNLKLKQ
+578 DNELLTVNMQLKK
-591 NYSKEYKEKYLKI
+591 NFTNEFKEKYLKI
-604 YDECILRDVENS
+604 YYECILRDVENS

-622 KELQTK
+622 NELHSK
-628 FMKFKSKNAPSSN
+628 FMKFKTKQAPSNQPSL
-641 APTFKV
+641 KV

-652 FLKKQ
+652 FLQKK
-657 KTHNIEKNSNKLN
+657 KSHSTVNKSNKLN
-670 SFFTEEIDFYKTLDD
+670 SFFSEEIDFYKTLTD
-685 PTDVE
+685 PKEVE

-703 HAHKFEGVDYKS
+703 HAHKFEGVDYKN
-715 GELVMLYFISK
+715 GELVMMYFISK

-733 SLKSLMKFTERV
+733 SLKSLLKFTERV

>member
-1 MIYQSEINKI
+1 
-11 LYIKVLIL
+11 
-19 VMFTKTINLQK
+19 MFTKTINLQK

-87 DYDDVDD
+87 DYDDVDE
-94 NFDIDNGSVCN
+94 NFDLDNGSVCN

-127 MGDNSSVW
+127 AGDNSSVW

-161 FQNIFNC
+161 FQNIFNTL
-168 IGTEYGNKLNEEEK
+168 GAEFGGKLSQEEK
-182 KELIETTKG
+182 KELIETTKE
-191 NWFNYIKNEYEIQEN
+191 NWFDYIKNEYDIQEN

-211 FGRGRRINLKVA
+211 FGRGRRMNLKVA

-239 ASKSLDTKKIKRKIK
+239 ASKSLDAKKTKRKIK
-254 EQMKTRR
+254 EQMITRR
-261 VKSRNVLYAYDNEEE
+261 VKSRNVLCAYDNEDDT
-276 NKNTTRKELY
+276 KNTSRKELY

-312 NNFDLSKVSHT
+312 SNFDLSKVTHT

-369 TFDSQKSTLT
+369 SFDSQRSTLT

-410 FDTIRTLNISDLKMF
+410 FDSIRSLSISDLKMF

-430 VKYIKLINE
+430 EKYIKLINQ
-439 IDKTDIFLFHRAELI
+439 IDKNDFFLFHRAELI

-471 MCVGILNKIKPRVI
+471 MCVRILNKIKPRVI

-502 LFALKVFY
+502 LFALKIFY
-510 GLNDLPYLGL
+510 GLNDLPYLSL
-520 FSALIK
+520 FSALVK
-526 SNGLRF
+526 NNNFSF
-532 NNDLVNQFVD
+532 NNDLVNKFID
-542 VYDKFTKDDK
+542 AYDKRTKGDK
-552 ICDVYRNNKTQLD
+552 LCDVYRNNRTQID
-565 VINRLNELCEKEE
+565 VINRLNELSEKKE
-578 DNQIITVNLKLKQ
+578 DNEILTVNVQLKK
-591 NYSKEYKEKYLKI
+591 NFTNEFKEKYLKI
-604 YDECILRDVENS
+604 YYECILRDVENS

-622 KELQTK
+622 NELHSK
-628 FMKFKSKNAPSSN
+628 FMKFKTKQAPSLFQ
-641 APTFKV
+641 PTFKV

-652 FLKKQ
+652 FLKKKQ
-657 KTHNIEKNSNKLN
+657 SRSTVNNSNKIN
-670 SFFTEEIDFYKTLDD
+670 SFFSEEIDFYNTL
-685 PTDVE
+685 TDSTEVE

-703 HAHKFEGVDYKS
+703 HAHKFEGVDYKN
-715 GELVMLYFISK
+715 GELIMMYFISK

-733 SLKSLMKFTERV
+733 SLKSLLKFTERV

-750 EDA
+750 EEA

>member
-1 MIYQSEINKI
+1 
-11 LYIKVLIL
+11 
-19 VMFTKTINLQK
+19 MFTKTINLQK

-87 DYDDVDD
+87 DYDDVDE
-94 NFDIDNGSVCN
+94 NFDLDNGSVCN

-127 MGDNSSVW
+127 AGDNSSVW

-161 FQNIFNC
+161 FQNIFNTL
-168 IGTEYGNKLNEEEK
+168 GAEFGGKLSQEEK
-182 KELIETTKG
+182 KELIETTKE
-191 NWFNYIKNEYEIQEN
+191 NWFDYIKNEYDIQEN

-211 FGRGRRINLKVA
+211 FGRGRRMNLKVA

-239 ASKSLDTKKIKRKIK
+239 ASKSLDAKKTKRKVK
-254 EQMKTRR
+254 EQMITRR
-261 VKSRNVLYAYDNEEE
+261 VKSRNVLCAYDNEDDT
-276 NKNTTRKELY
+276 KNTSRKELY

-312 NNFDLSKVSHT
+312 SNFDLSKVTHT

-369 TFDSQKSTLT
+369 SFDSQRSTLT

-410 FDTIRTLNISDLKMF
+410 FDSIRSLSISDLKMF

-430 VKYIKLINE
+430 EKYIKLINQ
-439 IDKTDIFLFHRAELI
+439 IDKNDFFLFHRAELI

-471 MCVGILNKIKPRVI
+471 MCVRILNKIKPRVI

-502 LFALKVFY
+502 LFALKIFY
-510 GLNDLPYLGL
+510 GLNDLPYLSL
-520 FSALIK
+520 FSALVK
-526 SNGLRF
+526 NNNFSF
-532 NNDLVNQFVD
+532 NNDLVNKFID
-542 VYDKFTKDDK
+542 AYDKITKGDK
-552 ICDVYRNNKTQLD
+552 LCDVYRNNRTQID
-565 VINRLNELCEKEE
+565 VINRLNELSEKKE
-578 DNQIITVNLKLKQ
+578 DNQILTVNVQLKK
-591 NYSKEYKEKYLKI
+591 NFTNEFKEKYLKI
-604 YDECILRDVENS
+604 YYECILRDVENS

-622 KELQTK
+622 NELHSK
-628 FMKFKSKNAPSSN
+628 FMKFKTKQTPSLFQ
-641 APTFKV
+641 PTFKV
-647 KFSEK
+647 KFGEK
-652 FLKKQ
+652 LIKKKQ
-657 KTHNIEKNSNKLN
+657 SRSTVNNSNKIN
-670 SFFTEEIDFYKTLDD
+670 SFFSEEIDFYNTL
-685 PTDVE
+685 TDSTEVE

-703 HAHKFEGVDYKS
+703 HAHKFEGVDYKN
-715 GELVMLYFISK
+715 GELVMMYFISK

-733 SLKSLMKFTERV
+733 SLKSLLKFTERV

-750 EDA
+750 EEA

>member
-1 MIYQSEINKI
+1 
-11 LYIKVLIL
+11 
-19 VMFTKTINLQK
+19 MFTKTINLQK

-87 DYDDVDD
+87 DYDDVDE
-94 NFDIDNGSVCN
+94 NFDLDNGSVCN

-127 MGDNSSVW
+127 AGDNSSVW

-161 FQNIFNC
+161 FQNIFNTL
-168 IGTEYGNKLNEEEK
+168 GAEFGGKLSQEEK
-182 KELIETTKG
+182 KELIETTKE
-191 NWFNYIKNEYEIQEN
+191 NWFDYIKNEYDIQEN

-211 FGRGRRINLKVA
+211 FGRGRRMNLKVA

-239 ASKSLDTKKIKRKIK
+239 ASKSLDAKKAKRKIK
-254 EQMKTRR
+254 EQMITRR
-261 VKSRNVLYAYDNEEE
+261 VKSRNVLCAYDNEDDT
-276 NKNTTRKELY
+276 KNTSRKELY

-312 NNFDLSKVSHT
+312 SNFDLSKVTHT

-369 TFDSQKSTLT
+369 SFDSQRSTLT

-410 FDTIRTLNISDLKMF
+410 FDSIRSLSISDLKMF

-430 VKYIKLINE
+430 EKYIKLINQ
-439 IDKTDIFLFHRAELI
+439 IDKNDFFLFHRAELI

-471 MCVGILNKIKPRVI
+471 MCVRILNKIKPRVI

-510 GLNDLPYLGL
+510 GLNDLPYLSL
-520 FSALIK
+520 FSALVK
-526 SNGLRF
+526 NNNFSF
-532 NNDLVNQFVD
+532 NNDLVNKFID
-542 VYDKFTKDDK
+542 AYDKITKGDK
-552 ICDVYRNNKTQLD
+552 LCDVYRNNRTQID
-565 VINRLNELCEKEE
+565 VINRLNELSEKKE
-578 DNQIITVNLKLKQ
+578 DNEILTVNVQLKK
-591 NYSKEYKEKYLKI
+591 NFTNEFKEKYLKI
-604 YDECILRDVENS
+604 YYECILRDVENS

-622 KELQTK
+622 NELHSK
-628 FMKFKSKNAPSSN
+628 FMKFKTKQTPSLSQ
-641 APTFKV
+641 PTFKV

-652 FLKKQ
+652 FLKKKQ
-657 KTHNIEKNSNKLN
+657 SRSTVNNSNKIN
-670 SFFTEEIDFYKTLDD
+670 SFFSEEIDFYNTL
-685 PTDVE
+685 TDSTEVE

-703 HAHKFEGVDYKS
+703 HAHKFEGVDYKN
-715 GELVMLYFISK
+715 GELVMMYFISK

-733 SLKSLMKFTERV
+733 SLKSLLKFTERV

-750 EDA
+750 EEA